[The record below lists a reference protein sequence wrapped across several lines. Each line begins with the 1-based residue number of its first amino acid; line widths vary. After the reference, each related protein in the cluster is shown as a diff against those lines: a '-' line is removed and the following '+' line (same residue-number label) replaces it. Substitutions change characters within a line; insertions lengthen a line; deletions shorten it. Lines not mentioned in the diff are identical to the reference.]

1 MHKIVVS
8 LALAS
13 FLIQVNAQ
21 ELNTEKLQ
29 LVAKDVDTKNNIITA
44 TGDVVAYSPTYY
56 LSSDKMIYDKDKEIL
71 ELFDNVLIIKDNKIQ
86 TQSNYAYV
94 DMKNDI
100 INQDP
105 VFLMDNSSNIW
116 SNSKEANKDKD
127 LITLE
132 DSILSSCDCID
143 PIWSIRSSSSDYDT
157 EAMWMNT
164 YNPRLYIKNV
174 PVFYL
179 PYFGFPTDTTRRTG
193 LLLPTM
199 GYSSSEGFL
208 YSQPIFIAPADNY
221 DIELIPQIRT
231 QRGYGSYANF
241 RYADSPDSMLNV
253 KTGYFKEFDNYRS
266 KEQLEN
272 SEHYGLD
279 IDYERKNIFAKNKEH
294 QDGVFTSIR
303 YLNDIEYITLKEEDD
318 NLWTDKK
325 VESKVNYF
333 YNTPE
338 YYGGV
343 YGKYYKEVGTE
354 KIGNT
359 DKSRQKSNKNTLQEL
374 PQVQFHSYNKELFLE
389 NLIYSIDAK
398 AQNLTRE
405 EGLSAKIYDITVPLS
420 YSMNILD
427 DYMYVGVDNR
437 TILSRYEYS
446 NNSNNNLKYEN
457 GALLQN
463 ITSFKVGADLI
474 KPYEDYIHTVSLSAS
489 YDIPENIKEDG
500 DLYGI
505 NVDKYVPSKNR
516 GSKSEFLSVFPT
528 YQDSKTINLKLNHS
542 LYDKENLKQFI
553 NHKMSQSIMYDSM
566 DEPKLQDF
574 DNYVKI
580 NHDFGSISGRVTYNM
595 EDDKI
600 VEKSID
606 NSFTYENFTFTA
618 GYHNTVSTDND
629 NNKEFNTRT
638 DLESYR
644 LSTSYKLAKDY
655 SAKFYTNYDLEK
667 KLRNRQGIGLNIDD
681 SCWNLDLLLEKEIT
695 PRSST
700 INSNSHEQTIVYA
713 VLMLKPI
720 GGIRQKYK
728 VEDSDKKQ

>member
-13 FLIQVNAQ
+13 LLIQANAE
-21 ELNTEKLQ
+21 ELNMEKLQ

-44 TGDVVAYSPTYY
+44 VGDVVAYSPTYY
-56 LSSDKMIYDKDKEIL
+56 LSSDKMVYDKDREIL

-132 DSILSSCDCID
+132 NSILSSCDCID

-241 RYADSPDSMLNV
+241 RYADSPDSMLNL
-253 KTGYFKEFDNYRS
+253 KTGYFKEFNNYRREE
-266 KEQLEN
+266 KLEN

-279 IDYERKNIFAKNKEH
+279 IDYERKNIFSTKKEH

-303 YLNDIEYITLKEEDD
+303 YLNDIEYIILKEDD
-318 NLWTDKK
+318 GNLGTDKK

-343 YGKYYKEVGTE
+343 YGKYYIDASK
-354 KIGNT
+354 
-359 DKSRQKSNKNTLQEL
+359 KSNANTLQEL

-389 NLIYSIDAK
+389 NLIYSIDTK
-398 AQNLTRE
+398 AQNFTRK
-405 EGLSAKIYDITVPLS
+405 EGLNAKIYDITVPIS
-420 YSMNILD
+420 YTKNILD
-427 DYMYVGVDNR
+427 DYMYLGVENR
-437 TILSRYEYS
+437 TILTQYDYSNSLYNNLRYEDGT
-446 NNSNNNLKYEN
+446 LI
-457 GALLQN
+457 QN
-463 ITSFKVGADLI
+463 RTSFIVGTDLI
-474 KPYEDYIHTVSLSAS
+474 KPYSDYIHTLNLNAS
-489 YDIPENIKEDG
+489 YDIPENLRKDG
-500 DLYGI
+500 DLYNI
-505 NVDKYVPSKNR
+505 TVKENQPLKYD
-516 GSKSEFLSVFPT
+516 ELSVFPT
-528 YQDSKTINLKLNHS
+528 LQEQKTIKLS
-542 LYDKENLKQFI
+542 LNQSIYDKENLKQFI
-553 NHKMSQSIMYDSM
+553 NHKMSQSILYNSV
-566 DEPKLQDF
+566 DEPKFQDL

-580 NHDFGSISGRVTYNM
+580 NHDYGSLSGKVVYNM
-595 EDDKI
+595 DDNKV
-600 VEKSID
+600 VEGSFD
-606 NSFTYENFTFTA
+606 NSLSYEDLTFSA
-618 GYHNTVSTDND
+618 GYYYSKKT
-629 NNKEFNTRT
+629 NNEFNTRD

-655 SAKFYTNYDLEK
+655 SIKYYENYDLQEK
-667 KLRNRQGIGLNIDD
+667 RRNRQGIGLNIDD

-695 PRSST
+695 PRSRYVQST
-700 INSNSHEQTIVYA
+700 RSYDSYEQTIVYA

-720 GGIRQKYK
+720 GGIRQKSI
-728 VEDSDKKQ
+728 VQNSDK

>member
-56 LSSDKMIYDKDKEIL
+56 LSSDKMVYDKDREIL

-86 TQSNYAYV
+86 TQSNYAFV

-105 VFLMDNSSNIW
+105 VFLMDNTSNIW

-127 LITLE
+127 VITLE
-132 DSILSSCDCID
+132 NSILSSCDCID

-164 YNPRLYIKNV
+164 YNPRLYVKNV

-208 YSQPIFIAPADNY
+208 YSQPIFIAPADDY

-343 YGKYYKEVGTE
+343 YGKYYIDASK
-354 KIGNT
+354 
-359 DKSRQKSNKNTLQEL
+359 KSNANTLQEL

-389 NLIYSIDAK
+389 NLIYSIDTK
-398 AQNLTRE
+398 AQNFTRK
-405 EGLSAKIYDITVPLS
+405 EGLNAKIYDITVPIS
-420 YSMNILD
+420 YTKNILD
-427 DYMYVGVDNR
+427 DYMYLGVENR
-437 TILSRYEYS
+437 TILTQYDYSNSLYNNLRYEDGT
-446 NNSNNNLKYEN
+446 LI
-457 GALLQN
+457 QN
-463 ITSFKVGADLI
+463 RTSFIVGTDLI
-474 KPYEDYIHTVSLSAS
+474 KPYSDYIHTLNLNAS
-489 YDIPENIKEDG
+489 YDIPENLRKDG
-500 DLYGI
+500 DLYNI
-505 NVDKYVPSKNR
+505 TVKENQPLKYD
-516 GSKSEFLSVFPT
+516 ELSVFPT
-528 YQDSKTINLKLNHS
+528 LQEQKTIKLS
-542 LYDKENLKQFI
+542 LNQSIYDKDNLKQFI
-553 NHKMSQSIMYDSM
+553 NHKMSQSILYNSF
-566 DEPKLQDF
+566 DEPKFQDL

-580 NHDFGSISGRVTYNM
+580 NHDYGSLSGKVVYNM
-595 EDDKI
+595 DDNKV
-600 VEKSID
+600 VEGSFD
-606 NSFTYENFTFTA
+606 NSLSYENLTFSA
-618 GYHNTVSTDND
+618 GYYYTKKT
-629 NNKEFNTRT
+629 NNEFNTRD

-655 SAKFYTNYDLEK
+655 SIKYYENYDLQEK
-667 KLRNRQGIGLNIDD
+667 TRNRQGIGLNIDD

-695 PRSST
+695 PRSRYVEST
-700 INSNSHEQTIVYA
+700 RSYDSHEQTIVYA

-720 GGIRQKYK
+720 GGIRQKSI
-728 VEDSDKKQ
+728 VQNSDK

>member
-86 TQSNYAYV
+86 TQSNYAFV

-132 DSILSSCDCID
+132 NSILSSCDCID

-164 YNPRLYIKNV
+164 YNPRLYVKNV

-208 YSQPIFIAPADNY
+208 YSQPIFIAPADDY

-343 YGKYYKEVGTE
+343 YGKYYV
-354 KIGNT
+354 
-359 DKSRQKSNKNTLQEL
+359 DASQKTNDNTLQEL
-374 PQVQFHSYNKELFLE
+374 PQIQLHSYNKELFLE
-389 NLIYSIDAK
+389 NLIYSIDTK
-398 AQNLTRE
+398 AQNFTRK
-405 EGLSAKIYDITVPLS
+405 EGLNAKIYDINVPIS
-420 YSMNILD
+420 YTKNILD
-427 DYMYVGVDNR
+427 DYMYLGVENR
-437 TILSRYEYS
+437 TILTQYDYSNSLYNNLRYEDGT
-446 NNSNNNLKYEN
+446 LI
-457 GALLQN
+457 QN
-463 ITSFKVGADLI
+463 RTSFIVGTDLL
-474 KPYEDYIHTVSLSAS
+474 KPYSDYIHTLNLNAS
-489 YDIPENIKEDG
+489 YDIPENLRKDG
-500 DLYGI
+500 DLYNI
-505 NVDKYVPSKNR
+505 TVKENQPLKYD
-516 GSKSEFLSVFPT
+516 ELSVFPT
-528 YQDSKTINLKLNHS
+528 LQEQKTIKLS
-542 LYDKENLKQFI
+542 LNQSIYDKENLKQFI
-553 NHKMSQSIMYDSM
+553 NHKMSQSILYNSL
-566 DEPKLQDF
+566 DEPKFQDL

-580 NHDFGSISGRVTYNM
+580 NHDYGSLSGKVVYNM
-595 EDDKI
+595 DDNKV
-600 VEKSID
+600 VEGSFD
-606 NSFTYENFTFTA
+606 NSLSYENLTFSA
-618 GYHNTVSTDND
+618 GYYYTKKT
-629 NNKEFNTRT
+629 NNEFNTRD

-655 SAKFYTNYDLEK
+655 SIKYYENYDLQEK
-667 KLRNRQGIGLNIDD
+667 TRNRQGIGLNIDD

-695 PRSST
+695 PRSRYVEST
-700 INSNSHEQTIVYA
+700 RSYDSHEQTIVYA

-720 GGIRQKYK
+720 GGIRQKSI
-728 VEDSDKKQ
+728 VQNSDK

>member
-86 TQSNYAYV
+86 TQSNYAFV

-105 VFLMDNSSNIW
+105 VFLMDNTSNIW

-127 LITLE
+127 VITLE
-132 DSILSSCDCID
+132 NSILSSCDCID

-164 YNPRLYIKNV
+164 YNPRLYVKNV

-208 YSQPIFIAPADNY
+208 YSQPIFIAPADDY

-318 NLWTDKK
+318 YNLGTDKK
-325 VESKVNYF
+325 IESKVNYF

-343 YGKYYKEVGTE
+343 YGKYYV
-354 KIGNT
+354 
-359 DKSRQKSNKNTLQEL
+359 DASQKTNDNTLQEL
-374 PQVQFHSYNKELFLE
+374 PQIQLHSYNKELFLE
-389 NLIYSIDAK
+389 NLIYSIDTK
-398 AQNLTRE
+398 AQNFTRK
-405 EGLSAKIYDITVPLS
+405 EGLNAKIYDINVPIS
-420 YSMNILD
+420 YIKNILD
-427 DYMYVGVDNR
+427 DYMYLGVENR
-437 TILSRYEYS
+437 TILTQYDYSNSLYNNLRYEDGT
-446 NNSNNNLKYEN
+446 LI
-457 GALLQN
+457 QN
-463 ITSFKVGADLI
+463 RTSFIVGTDLI
-474 KPYEDYIHTVSLSAS
+474 KPYSDYIHTLNLNAS
-489 YDIPENIKEDG
+489 YDIPENLRKDG
-500 DLYGI
+500 DLYNI
-505 NVDKYVPSKNR
+505 TVKENQPLKYD
-516 GSKSEFLSVFPT
+516 ELSVFPIL
-528 YQDSKTINLKLNHS
+528 QEQKTIKLS
-542 LYDKENLKQFI
+542 LNQSIYDKENLKQFI
-553 NHKMSQSIMYDSM
+553 NHKMSQSILYNSV
-566 DEPKLQDF
+566 DEPKFQDL

-580 NHDFGSISGRVTYNM
+580 NHDYGSLSGKVVYNM
-595 EDDKI
+595 DDNKV
-600 VEKSID
+600 VEGSFD
-606 NSFTYENFTFTA
+606 NSLSYENLTFSA
-618 GYHNTVSTDND
+618 GYYYTKKT
-629 NNKEFNTRT
+629 NNEFNTRD

-655 SAKFYTNYDLEK
+655 SIKYYENYDLQEK
-667 KLRNRQGIGLNIDD
+667 TRNRQGIGLNIDD

-695 PRSST
+695 PRSRYVEST
-700 INSNSHEQTIVYA
+700 RSYDSHEQTIVYA

-720 GGIRQKYK
+720 GGIRQKSIVK
-728 VEDSDKKQ
+728 DSDK

>member
-13 FLIQVNAQ
+13 LLIQANAQ
-21 ELNTEKLQ
+21 ELDMEKLQ

-44 TGDVVAYSPTYY
+44 VGDVVAYSPTYY
-56 LSSDKMIYDKDKEIL
+56 LSSDKMVYDKDREIL

-132 DSILSSCDCID
+132 NSILSSCDCID

-164 YNPRLYIKNV
+164 YNPRLYVKNV

-241 RYADSPDSMLNV
+241 RYADSPDSMLNL
-253 KTGYFKEFDNYRS
+253 KTGYFKEFNNYRREE
-266 KEQLEN
+266 KLEN

-279 IDYERKNIFAKNKEH
+279 IDYERKNIFSTKKEH

-303 YLNDIEYITLKEEDD
+303 YLNDIEYIILKEDD
-318 NLWTDKK
+318 GNLGTDKK

-343 YGKYYKEVGTE
+343 YGKYYIDASK
-354 KIGNT
+354 
-359 DKSRQKSNKNTLQEL
+359 KSNANTLQEL

-389 NLIYSIDAK
+389 NLIYSIDTK
-398 AQNLTRE
+398 AQNFTRK
-405 EGLSAKIYDITVPLS
+405 EGLNAKIYDINVPIS
-420 YSMNILD
+420 YTKNILD
-427 DYMYVGVDNR
+427 DYMYLGVENR
-437 TILSRYEYS
+437 TILTQYDYSNSLYNNLRYEDGT
-446 NNSNNNLKYEN
+446 LI
-457 GALLQN
+457 QN
-463 ITSFKVGADLI
+463 RTSFIVGTDLI
-474 KPYEDYIHTVSLSAS
+474 KPYSDYIHTLNLNAS
-489 YDIPENIKEDG
+489 YDIPENLRKDG
-500 DLYGI
+500 DLYNI
-505 NVDKYVPSKNR
+505 TVKENQPLKYD
-516 GSKSEFLSVFPT
+516 ELSVFPT
-528 YQDSKTINLKLNHS
+528 LQEQKTIKLS
-542 LYDKENLKQFI
+542 LNQSIYDKENLKQFI
-553 NHKMSQSIMYDSM
+553 NHKMSQSILYNSV
-566 DEPKLQDF
+566 DEPKFQDL

-580 NHDFGSISGRVTYNM
+580 NHDYGSLSGKVVYNM
-595 EDDKI
+595 DDNKV
-600 VEKSID
+600 VEGSFD
-606 NSFTYENFTFTA
+606 NSLSYENLTFSA
-618 GYHNTVSTDND
+618 GYYYTKKT
-629 NNKEFNTRT
+629 NNEFNTRD

-655 SAKFYTNYDLEK
+655 SIKYYENYDLQEK
-667 KLRNRQGIGLNIDD
+667 TRNRQGIGLNIDD

-695 PRSST
+695 PRSRYVQST
-700 INSNSHEQTIVYA
+700 RSYDSYEQTIVYA

-720 GGIRQKYK
+720 GGIRQKSI
-728 VEDSDKKQ
+728 VQNSDK

>member
-13 FLIQVNAQ
+13 LLIQANAE
-21 ELNTEKLQ
+21 ELNMEKLQ

-44 TGDVVAYSPTYY
+44 VGDVVAYSPTYY
-56 LSSDKMIYDKDKEIL
+56 LSSDKMVYDKDREIL

-132 DSILSSCDCID
+132 NSILSSCDCID

-199 GYSSSEGFL
+199 GYSSGEGFL

-241 RYADSPDSMLNV
+241 RYADSPDSMLNL
-253 KTGYFKEFDNYRS
+253 KTGYFKEFNNYRREE
-266 KEQLEN
+266 KLEN

-279 IDYERKNIFAKNKEH
+279 IDYERKNIFSTKKEH

-303 YLNDIEYITLKEEDD
+303 YLNDIEYIILKEDD
-318 NLWTDKK
+318 GNLGTDKK

-343 YGKYYKEVGTE
+343 YGKYYIDASK
-354 KIGNT
+354 
-359 DKSRQKSNKNTLQEL
+359 KSNANTLQEL

-389 NLIYSIDAK
+389 NLIYSIDTK
-398 AQNLTRE
+398 AQNFTRK
-405 EGLSAKIYDITVPLS
+405 EGLNAKIYDITVPIS
-420 YSMNILD
+420 YTKNILD
-427 DYMYVGVDNR
+427 DYMYLGVENR
-437 TILSRYEYS
+437 TILTQYDYSNSLYNNLRYEDGT
-446 NNSNNNLKYEN
+446 LI
-457 GALLQN
+457 QN
-463 ITSFKVGADLI
+463 RTSFIVGTDLI
-474 KPYEDYIHTVSLSAS
+474 KPYSDYIHTLNLNAS
-489 YDIPENIKEDG
+489 YDIPENLRKDG
-500 DLYGI
+500 DLYNI
-505 NVDKYVPSKNR
+505 TVKENQPLKYD
-516 GSKSEFLSVFPT
+516 ELSVFPT
-528 YQDSKTINLKLNHS
+528 LQEQKTIKLS
-542 LYDKENLKQFI
+542 LNQSIYDKENLKQFI
-553 NHKMSQSIMYDSM
+553 NHKMSQSILYNSV
-566 DEPKLQDF
+566 DEPKFQDL

-580 NHDFGSISGRVTYNM
+580 NHDYGSLSGKVVYNM
-595 EDDKI
+595 DDNKV
-600 VEKSID
+600 VEGSFD
-606 NSFTYENFTFTA
+606 NSLSYEDLTFSA
-618 GYHNTVSTDND
+618 GYYYSKKT
-629 NNKEFNTRT
+629 NNEFNTRD

-655 SAKFYTNYDLEK
+655 SIKYYENYDLQEK
-667 KLRNRQGIGLNIDD
+667 RRSRQGIGLNIDD

-695 PRSST
+695 PRSRYVQST
-700 INSNSHEQTIVYA
+700 RSYDSYEQTIVYA

-720 GGIRQKYK
+720 GGIRQKSI
-728 VEDSDKKQ
+728 VQNSDK

>member
-13 FLIQVNAQ
+13 LLIQANAQ
-21 ELNTEKLQ
+21 ELNMEKLQ

-44 TGDVVAYSPTYY
+44 VGDVVAYSPTYY
-56 LSSDKMIYDKDKEIL
+56 LSSDKMVYDKDREIL

-105 VFLMDNSSNIW
+105 VFLMDNTSNIW

-132 DSILSSCDCID
+132 NSILSSCDCID

-193 LLLPTM
+193 LLLPTI

-231 QRGYGSYANF
+231 KRGYGSYANF
-241 RYADSPDSMLNV
+241 RYADSPDSMLNL
-253 KTGYFKEFDNYRS
+253 KTGYFKEFNNYRREE
-266 KEQLEN
+266 KLEN

-279 IDYERKNIFAKNKEH
+279 IDYERKNIFSTKKEH
-294 QDGVFTSIR
+294 QDGVFTSVR
-303 YLNDIEYITLKEEDD
+303 YLNDIEYIILKEDD
-318 NLWTDKK
+318 GNLGTDKK

-343 YGKYYKEVGTE
+343 YGKYYIDASK
-354 KIGNT
+354 
-359 DKSRQKSNKNTLQEL
+359 KSNANTLQEL

-389 NLIYSIDAK
+389 NLIYSIDTK
-398 AQNLTRE
+398 AQNFTRK
-405 EGLSAKIYDITVPLS
+405 EGLNAKIYDITVPIS
-420 YSMNILD
+420 YTKNILD
-427 DYMYVGVDNR
+427 DYMYLGVENR
-437 TILSRYEYS
+437 TILTQYDYSNSLYNNLRYEDGT
-446 NNSNNNLKYEN
+446 LI
-457 GALLQN
+457 QN
-463 ITSFKVGADLI
+463 RTSFIVGTDLI
-474 KPYEDYIHTVSLSAS
+474 KPYSDYIHTLNLNAS
-489 YDIPENIKEDG
+489 YDIPENLRKDG
-500 DLYGI
+500 DLYNI
-505 NVDKYVPSKNR
+505 TVKENQPLKYD
-516 GSKSEFLSVFPT
+516 ELSVFPT
-528 YQDSKTINLKLNHS
+528 LQEQKTIKLS
-542 LYDKENLKQFI
+542 LNQSIYDKENLKQFI
-553 NHKMSQSIMYDSM
+553 NHKMSQSILYNSV
-566 DEPKLQDF
+566 DEPKFQDL

-580 NHDFGSISGRVTYNM
+580 NHDYGSLSGKVVYNM
-595 EDDKI
+595 DDNKV
-600 VEKSID
+600 VEGSFD
-606 NSFTYENFTFTA
+606 NSLSYEDLTFSA
-618 GYHNTVSTDND
+618 GYYYSKKT
-629 NNKEFNTRT
+629 NNEFNTRD

-655 SAKFYTNYDLEK
+655 SIKYYENYDLQQK
-667 KLRNRQGIGLNIDD
+667 TRNRQGIGLNIDD

-695 PRSST
+695 PRSRYVQST
-700 INSNSHEQTIVYA
+700 RSYDSYEQTIVYA

-728 VEDSDKKQ
+728 LEDSDK

>member
-13 FLIQVNAQ
+13 LLIQANAE
-21 ELNTEKLQ
+21 ELNMEKLQ

-44 TGDVVAYSPTYY
+44 VGDVVAYSPTYY
-56 LSSDKMIYDKDKEIL
+56 LSSDKMVYDKDREIL

-132 DSILSSCDCID
+132 NSILSSCDCID

-208 YSQPIFIAPADNY
+208 YSQPIFIAPADDY

-318 NLWTDKK
+318 YNLGTDKK
-325 VESKVNYF
+325 IESKVNYF

-343 YGKYYKEVGTE
+343 YGKYYIDASK
-354 KIGNT
+354 
-359 DKSRQKSNKNTLQEL
+359 KSNANTLQEL

-389 NLIYSIDAK
+389 NLIYSIDTK
-398 AQNLTRE
+398 AQNFTRK
-405 EGLSAKIYDITVPLS
+405 EGLNAKIYDITVPIS
-420 YSMNILD
+420 YTKNILD
-427 DYMYVGVDNR
+427 DYMYLGVENR
-437 TILSRYEYS
+437 TILTQYDYSNSLYNNLRYEDGT
-446 NNSNNNLKYEN
+446 LI
-457 GALLQN
+457 QN
-463 ITSFKVGADLI
+463 RTSFIVGTDLI
-474 KPYEDYIHTVSLSAS
+474 KPYSDYIHTLNLNAS
-489 YDIPENIKEDG
+489 YDIPENLRKDG
-500 DLYGI
+500 DLYNI
-505 NVDKYVPSKNR
+505 TVKENQPLKYD
-516 GSKSEFLSVFPT
+516 ELSVFPT
-528 YQDSKTINLKLNHS
+528 LQEQKTIKLS
-542 LYDKENLKQFI
+542 LNQSIYDKENLKQFI
-553 NHKMSQSIMYDSM
+553 NHKMSQSILYNSV
-566 DEPKLQDF
+566 DEPKFQDL

-580 NHDFGSISGRVTYNM
+580 NHDYGSLSGKVVYNM
-595 EDDKI
+595 DDNKV
-600 VEKSID
+600 VEGSFD
-606 NSFTYENFTFTA
+606 NSLSYEDLTFSA
-618 GYHNTVSTDND
+618 GYYYSKKT
-629 NNKEFNTRT
+629 NNEFNTRD

-655 SAKFYTNYDLEK
+655 SIKYYENYDLQEK
-667 KLRNRQGIGLNIDD
+667 TRNRQGIGLNIDD

-695 PRSST
+695 PRSRYVQST
-700 INSNSHEQTIVYA
+700 RSYDSYEQTIVYA

-720 GGIRQKYK
+720 GGIRQKSI
-728 VEDSDKKQ
+728 VQNSDK

>member
-86 TQSNYAYV
+86 TQSNYAFV

-105 VFLMDNSSNIW
+105 VFLMDNTSNIW

-127 LITLE
+127 VITLE
-132 DSILSSCDCID
+132 NSILSSCDCID

-164 YNPRLYIKNV
+164 YNPRLYVKNV

-208 YSQPIFIAPADNY
+208 YSQPIFIAPADDY

-343 YGKYYKEVGTE
+343 YGKYYV
-354 KIGNT
+354 
-359 DKSRQKSNKNTLQEL
+359 DASQKTNDNTLQEL
-374 PQVQFHSYNKELFLE
+374 PQIQLHSYNKELFLE
-389 NLIYSIDAK
+389 NLIYSIDTK
-398 AQNLTRE
+398 AQNFTRK
-405 EGLSAKIYDITVPLS
+405 EGLNAKIYDINVPIS
-420 YSMNILD
+420 YTKNILD
-427 DYMYVGVDNR
+427 DYMYLGVENR
-437 TILSRYEYS
+437 TILTQYDYSNSLYNNLRYEDGT
-446 NNSNNNLKYEN
+446 LI
-457 GALLQN
+457 QN
-463 ITSFKVGADLI
+463 RTSFIVGTDLL
-474 KPYEDYIHTVSLSAS
+474 KPYSDYIHTLNLNAS
-489 YDIPENIKEDG
+489 YDIPENLRKDG
-500 DLYGI
+500 DLYNI
-505 NVDKYVPSKNR
+505 TVKENQPLKYN
-516 GSKSEFLSVFPT
+516 ELSVFPT
-528 YQDSKTINLKLNHS
+528 LQEQKTIKLS
-542 LYDKENLKQFI
+542 LNQSIYDKDNLKQFI
-553 NHKMSQSIMYDSM
+553 NHKMSQSILYNSF
-566 DEPKLQDF
+566 DEPKFQDL

-580 NHDFGSISGRVTYNM
+580 NHDYGSLSGKVVYNM
-595 EDDKI
+595 DDNKV
-600 VEKSID
+600 VEGSFD
-606 NSFTYENFTFTA
+606 NSLSYEDLTFSA
-618 GYHNTVSTDND
+618 GYYYSKKT
-629 NNKEFNTRT
+629 NNEFNTRD

-655 SAKFYTNYDLEK
+655 SIKYYENYDLQEK
-667 KLRNRQGIGLNIDD
+667 TRNRQGIGLNIDD

-695 PRSST
+695 PRSRYVEST
-700 INSNSHEQTIVYA
+700 RSYDSHEQTIVYA

-720 GGIRQKYK
+720 GGIRQKSI
-728 VEDSDKKQ
+728 VQNSDK

>member
-13 FLIQVNAQ
+13 LLIQANAQ
-21 ELNTEKLQ
+21 ELNMEKLQ

-44 TGDVVAYSPTYY
+44 VGDVVAYSPTYY
-56 LSSDKMIYDKDKEIL
+56 LSSDKMVYDKDREIL

-132 DSILSSCDCID
+132 NSILSSCDCID

-241 RYADSPDSMLNV
+241 RYADSPDSMLNL
-253 KTGYFKEFDNYRS
+253 KTGYFKEFNNYRREE
-266 KEQLEN
+266 KLEN

-279 IDYERKNIFAKNKEH
+279 IDYERKNIFSTKKEH

-303 YLNDIEYITLKEEDD
+303 YLNDIEYIILKEDD
-318 NLWTDKK
+318 GNLGTDKK

-343 YGKYYKEVGTE
+343 YGKYYIDASK
-354 KIGNT
+354 
-359 DKSRQKSNKNTLQEL
+359 KSNANTLQEL

-389 NLIYSIDAK
+389 NLIYSIDTK
-398 AQNLTRE
+398 AQNFTRK
-405 EGLSAKIYDITVPLS
+405 EGLNAKIYDITVPIS
-420 YSMNILD
+420 YTKNILD
-427 DYMYVGVDNR
+427 DYMYLGVENR
-437 TILSRYEYS
+437 TILTQYDYSNSLYNNLRYEDGT
-446 NNSNNNLKYEN
+446 LI
-457 GALLQN
+457 QN
-463 ITSFKVGADLI
+463 RTSFIVGTDLI
-474 KPYEDYIHTVSLSAS
+474 KPYSDYIHTLNLNAS
-489 YDIPENIKEDG
+489 YDIPENLRKDG
-500 DLYGI
+500 DLYNI
-505 NVDKYVPSKNR
+505 TVKENQPLKYD
-516 GSKSEFLSVFPT
+516 ELSVFPT
-528 YQDSKTINLKLNHS
+528 LQEQKTIKLS
-542 LYDKENLKQFI
+542 LNQSIYDKENLKQFI
-553 NHKMSQSIMYDSM
+553 NHKMSQSILYNSV
-566 DEPKLQDF
+566 DEPKFQDL

-580 NHDFGSISGRVTYNM
+580 NHDYGSLSGKVVYNM
-595 EDDKI
+595 DDNKV
-600 VEKSID
+600 VEGSFD
-606 NSFTYENFTFTA
+606 NSLSYEDLTFSA
-618 GYHNTVSTDND
+618 GYYYSKKT
-629 NNKEFNTRT
+629 NNEFNTRD

-655 SAKFYTNYDLEK
+655 SIKYYENYDLQEK
-667 KLRNRQGIGLNIDD
+667 TRNRQGIGLNIDD

-695 PRSST
+695 PRSRYVQST
-700 INSNSHEQTIVYA
+700 RSYDSYEQTIVYA

-720 GGIRQKYK
+720 GGIRQKSI
-728 VEDSDKKQ
+728 VQNSDK

>member
-13 FLIQVNAQ
+13 LLIQANAQ
-21 ELNTEKLQ
+21 ELNMEKLQ

-44 TGDVVAYSPTYY
+44 VGDVVAYSPTYY
-56 LSSDKMIYDKDKEIL
+56 LSSDKMVYDKDKEIL

-132 DSILSSCDCID
+132 NSILSSCDCID

-241 RYADSPDSMLNV
+241 RYADSPDSMLNL
-253 KTGYFKEFDNYRS
+253 KTGYFKEFNNYRREE
-266 KEQLEN
+266 KLEN

-279 IDYERKNIFAKNKEH
+279 IDYERKNIFSTKKEH

-303 YLNDIEYITLKEEDD
+303 YLNDIEYIILKEDD
-318 NLWTDKK
+318 GNLGTDKK

-343 YGKYYKEVGTE
+343 YGKYY
-354 KIGNT
+354 I
-359 DKSRQKSNKNTLQEL
+359 DASQKTNDNTLQEL
-374 PQVQFHSYNKELFLE
+374 PQIQFHSYNKELFLE
-389 NLIYSIDAK
+389 NLIYSIDTK
-398 AQNLTRE
+398 AQNFTRK
-405 EGLSAKIYDITVPLS
+405 EGLNAKIYDITVPIS
-420 YSMNILD
+420 YTKNILD
-427 DYMYVGVDNR
+427 DYMYLGVENR
-437 TILSRYEYS
+437 TILTQYDYSNSLYNNLRYEDGT
-446 NNSNNNLKYEN
+446 LI
-457 GALLQN
+457 QN
-463 ITSFKVGADLI
+463 RTSFIVGTDLI
-474 KPYEDYIHTVSLSAS
+474 KPYSDYIHTLNLNAS
-489 YDIPENIKEDG
+489 YDIPENLRKDG
-500 DLYGI
+500 DLYNI
-505 NVDKYVPSKNR
+505 TVKENQPLKYD
-516 GSKSEFLSVFPT
+516 ELSVFPT
-528 YQDSKTINLKLNHS
+528 LQEQKTIKLS
-542 LYDKENLKQFI
+542 LNQSIYDKENLKQFI
-553 NHKMSQSIMYDSM
+553 NHKMSQSILYNSV
-566 DEPKLQDF
+566 DEPKFQDL

-580 NHDFGSISGRVTYNM
+580 NHDYGSLSGKVVYNM
-595 EDDKI
+595 DDNKV
-600 VEKSID
+600 VEGSFD
-606 NSFTYENFTFTA
+606 NSLSYEDLTFSA
-618 GYHNTVSTDND
+618 GYYYSKKT
-629 NNKEFNTRT
+629 NNEFNTRD

-655 SAKFYTNYDLEK
+655 SIKYYENYDLQEK
-667 KLRNRQGIGLNIDD
+667 TRNRQGIGLNIDD

-695 PRSST
+695 PRSRYVQST
-700 INSNSHEQTIVYA
+700 RSYDSYEQTIVYA

-720 GGIRQKYK
+720 GGIRQKSI
-728 VEDSDKKQ
+728 VQNSDK

>member
-13 FLIQVNAQ
+13 LLIQANAQ
-21 ELNTEKLQ
+21 ELNMEKLQ

-44 TGDVVAYSPTYY
+44 VGDVVAYSPTYY
-56 LSSDKMIYDKDKEIL
+56 LSSDKMVYDKDREIL

-132 DSILSSCDCID
+132 NSILSSCDCID

-241 RYADSPDSMLNV
+241 RYADSPDSMLNL
-253 KTGYFKEFDNYRS
+253 KTGYFKEFNNYRREE
-266 KEQLEN
+266 KLEN

-279 IDYERKNIFAKNKEH
+279 IDYERKNIFSTKKEH

-303 YLNDIEYITLKEEDD
+303 YLNDIEYIILKEDD
-318 NLWTDKK
+318 GNLGTDKK

-343 YGKYYKEVGTE
+343 YGKYYIDASKKT
-354 KIGNT
+354 N
-359 DKSRQKSNKNTLQEL
+359 DNTLQEL

-389 NLIYSIDAK
+389 NLIYSIDTK
-398 AQNLTRE
+398 AQNFTRK
-405 EGLSAKIYDITVPLS
+405 EGLNAKIYDITVPIS
-420 YSMNILD
+420 YTKNILD
-427 DYMYVGVDNR
+427 DYMYLGVENR
-437 TILSRYEYS
+437 TILTQYDYSNSLYNNLRYEDGT
-446 NNSNNNLKYEN
+446 LI
-457 GALLQN
+457 QN
-463 ITSFKVGADLI
+463 RTSFIVGTDLI
-474 KPYEDYIHTVSLSAS
+474 KPYSDYIHTLNLNAS
-489 YDIPENIKEDG
+489 YDIPENLRKDG
-500 DLYGI
+500 DLYNI
-505 NVDKYVPSKNR
+505 TVKENQPLKYD
-516 GSKSEFLSVFPT
+516 ELSVFPT
-528 YQDSKTINLKLNHS
+528 LQEQKTIKLS
-542 LYDKENLKQFI
+542 LNQSIYDKENLKQFI
-553 NHKMSQSIMYDSM
+553 NHKMSQSILYNSV
-566 DEPKLQDF
+566 DEPKFQDL

-580 NHDFGSISGRVTYNM
+580 NHDYGSLSGKVVYNM
-595 EDDKI
+595 DDNKV
-600 VEKSID
+600 VEGSFD
-606 NSFTYENFTFTA
+606 NSLSYEDLTFSA
-618 GYHNTVSTDND
+618 GYYYSKKT
-629 NNKEFNTRT
+629 NNEFNTRD

-655 SAKFYTNYDLEK
+655 SIKYYENYDLQEK
-667 KLRNRQGIGLNIDD
+667 TRNRQGIGLNIDD

-695 PRSST
+695 PRSRYVQST
-700 INSNSHEQTIVYA
+700 RSYDSYEQTIVYA

-720 GGIRQKYK
+720 GGIRQKSI
-728 VEDSDKKQ
+728 VQNSDK

>member
-13 FLIQVNAQ
+13 LLIQANAE
-21 ELNTEKLQ
+21 ELNMEKLQ

-44 TGDVVAYSPTYY
+44 VGDVVAYSPTYY
-56 LSSDKMIYDKDKEIL
+56 LSSDKMVYDKDREIL

-132 DSILSSCDCID
+132 NSILSSCDCID

-241 RYADSPDSMLNV
+241 RYADSPDSMLNL
-253 KTGYFKEFDNYRS
+253 KTGYFKEFNNYRREE
-266 KEQLEN
+266 KLEN

-279 IDYERKNIFAKNKEH
+279 IDYERKNIFSTKKEH
-294 QDGVFTSIR
+294 QDGVFTSVR
-303 YLNDIEYITLKEEDD
+303 YLNDIEYIILKEDD
-318 NLWTDKK
+318 GNLGTDKK

-343 YGKYYKEVGTE
+343 YGKYYIDASK
-354 KIGNT
+354 
-359 DKSRQKSNKNTLQEL
+359 KSNANTLQEL

-389 NLIYSIDAK
+389 NLIYSIDTK
-398 AQNLTRE
+398 AQNFTRK
-405 EGLSAKIYDITVPLS
+405 EGLNAKIYDITVPIS
-420 YSMNILD
+420 YTKNILD
-427 DYMYVGVDNR
+427 DYMYLGVENR
-437 TILSRYEYS
+437 TILTQYDYSNSLYNNLRYEDGT
-446 NNSNNNLKYEN
+446 LI
-457 GALLQN
+457 QN
-463 ITSFKVGADLI
+463 RTSFIVGTDLL
-474 KPYEDYIHTVSLSAS
+474 KPYSDYIHTLNLNAS
-489 YDIPENIKEDG
+489 YDIPENLRKDG
-500 DLYGI
+500 DLYNI
-505 NVDKYVPSKNR
+505 TVKENQPLKYD
-516 GSKSEFLSVFPT
+516 ELSVFPT
-528 YQDSKTINLKLNHS
+528 LQEQKTIKLS
-542 LYDKENLKQFI
+542 LNQSIYDKENLKQFI
-553 NHKMSQSIMYDSM
+553 NHKMSQSILYNSV
-566 DEPKLQDF
+566 DEPKFQDL

-580 NHDFGSISGRVTYNM
+580 NHDYGSLSGKVVYNM
-595 EDDKI
+595 DDNKV
-600 VEKSID
+600 VEGSFD
-606 NSFTYENFTFTA
+606 NSLSYEDLTFSA
-618 GYHNTVSTDND
+618 GYYYSKKT
-629 NNKEFNTRT
+629 NNEFNTRD

-655 SAKFYTNYDLEK
+655 SIKYYENYDLQQK
-667 KLRNRQGIGLNIDD
+667 TRNRQGIGLNIDD

-695 PRSST
+695 PRSRYVQST
-700 INSNSHEQTIVYA
+700 RSYDSYEQTIVYA

-720 GGIRQKYK
+720 GGIRQKSI
-728 VEDSDKKQ
+728 VQNSDK

>member
-86 TQSNYAYV
+86 TQSNYAFV

-105 VFLMDNSSNIW
+105 VFLMDNTSNIW

-127 LITLE
+127 VITLE
-132 DSILSSCDCID
+132 NSILSSCDCID

-164 YNPRLYIKNV
+164 YNPRLYVKNV

-208 YSQPIFIAPADNY
+208 YSQPIFIAPADDY

-343 YGKYYKEVGTE
+343 YGKYY
-354 KIGNT
+354 I
-359 DKSRQKSNKNTLQEL
+359 DASQKTNDNTLQEL
-374 PQVQFHSYNKELFLE
+374 PQIQLHSYNKELFLE
-389 NLIYSIDAK
+389 NLIYSIDTK
-398 AQNLTRE
+398 AQNFTRK
-405 EGLSAKIYDITVPLS
+405 EGLNAKIYDINVPIS
-420 YSMNILD
+420 YTKNILD
-427 DYMYVGVDNR
+427 DYMYVGVENR
-437 TILSRYEYS
+437 TILTQYDYSNSLYNNLRYEDGT
-446 NNSNNNLKYEN
+446 LI
-457 GALLQN
+457 QN
-463 ITSFKVGADLI
+463 RTSFIVGTDLL
-474 KPYEDYIHTVSLSAS
+474 KPYSDYIHTLNLNAS
-489 YDIPENIKEDG
+489 YDIPENLRKDG
-500 DLYGI
+500 DLYNI
-505 NVDKYVPSKNR
+505 TVKENQPLKYN
-516 GSKSEFLSVFPT
+516 ELSVFPT
-528 YQDSKTINLKLNHS
+528 LQEQKTIKLS
-542 LYDKENLKQFI
+542 LNQSIYDKDNLKQFI
-553 NHKMSQSIMYDSM
+553 NHKMSQSILYNSF
-566 DEPKLQDF
+566 DEPKFQDL

-580 NHDFGSISGRVTYNM
+580 NHDYGSLSGKVVYNM
-595 EDDKI
+595 DDNKV
-600 VEKSID
+600 VEGSFD
-606 NSFTYENFTFTA
+606 NSLSYENLTFSA
-618 GYHNTVSTDND
+618 GYYYTKKT
-629 NNKEFNTRT
+629 NNEFNTRD

-655 SAKFYTNYDLEK
+655 SIKYYENYDLQEK
-667 KLRNRQGIGLNIDD
+667 TRNRQGIGLNIDD

-695 PRSST
+695 PRSRYVEST
-700 INSNSHEQTIVYA
+700 RSYDSHEQTIVYA

-720 GGIRQKYK
+720 GGIRQKSIVK
-728 VEDSDKKQ
+728 DSDK

>member
-13 FLIQVNAQ
+13 LLIQANAE
-21 ELNTEKLQ
+21 ELNMEKLQ

-44 TGDVVAYSPTYY
+44 VGDVVAYSPTYY
-56 LSSDKMIYDKDKEIL
+56 LSSDKMVYDKDREIL

-132 DSILSSCDCID
+132 NSILSSCDCID

-241 RYADSPDSMLNV
+241 RYADSPDSMLNL
-253 KTGYFKEFDNYRS
+253 KTGYFKEFNNYR
-266 KEQLEN
+266 KEEKLEN

-279 IDYERKNIFAKNKEH
+279 IDYERKNIFSTKKEH

-303 YLNDIEYITLKEEDD
+303 YLNDIEYIILKEDD
-318 NLWTDKK
+318 GNLGTDKK

-343 YGKYYKEVGTE
+343 YGKYYIDASK
-354 KIGNT
+354 
-359 DKSRQKSNKNTLQEL
+359 KSNANTLQEL

-389 NLIYSIDAK
+389 NLIYSIDTK
-398 AQNLTRE
+398 AQNFTRK
-405 EGLSAKIYDITVPLS
+405 EGLNAKIYDITVPIS
-420 YSMNILD
+420 YTKNILD
-427 DYMYVGVDNR
+427 DYMYLGVENR
-437 TILSRYEYS
+437 TILTQYDYSNSLYNNLRYEDGT
-446 NNSNNNLKYEN
+446 LI
-457 GALLQN
+457 QN
-463 ITSFKVGADLI
+463 RTSFIVGTDLI
-474 KPYEDYIHTVSLSAS
+474 KPYSDYIHTLNLNAS
-489 YDIPENIKEDG
+489 YDIPENLRKDG
-500 DLYGI
+500 DLYNI
-505 NVDKYVPSKNR
+505 TVKENQPLKYD
-516 GSKSEFLSVFPT
+516 ELSVFPT
-528 YQDSKTINLKLNHS
+528 LQEQKTIKLS
-542 LYDKENLKQFI
+542 LNQSIYDKENLKQFI
-553 NHKMSQSIMYDSM
+553 NHKMSQSILYNSV
-566 DEPKLQDF
+566 DEPKFQDL

-580 NHDFGSISGRVTYNM
+580 NHDYGSLSGKVVYNM
-595 EDDKI
+595 DDNKV
-600 VEKSID
+600 VEGSFD
-606 NSFTYENFTFTA
+606 NSLSYEDLTFSA
-618 GYHNTVSTDND
+618 GYYYSKKT
-629 NNKEFNTRT
+629 NNEFNTRD

-655 SAKFYTNYDLEK
+655 SIKYYENYDLQEK
-667 KLRNRQGIGLNIDD
+667 TRNRQGIGLNIDD

-695 PRSST
+695 PRSRYVEST
-700 INSNSHEQTIVYA
+700 RSYDSHEQTIVYA

-720 GGIRQKYK
+720 GGIRQKSI
-728 VEDSDKKQ
+728 VQNSDK

>member
-13 FLIQVNAQ
+13 LLIQANAQ
-21 ELNTEKLQ
+21 ELDMEKLQ

-44 TGDVVAYSPTYY
+44 VGDVVAYSPTYY
-56 LSSDKMIYDKDKEIL
+56 LSSDKMVYDKDREIL

-132 DSILSSCDCID
+132 NSILSSCDCID

-193 LLLPTM
+193 LLLPTI

-241 RYADSPDSMLNV
+241 RYADSPDSMLNL
-253 KTGYFKEFDNYRS
+253 KTGYFKEFNNYRREE
-266 KEQLEN
+266 KLEN

-279 IDYERKNIFAKNKEH
+279 IDYERKNIFSTKKEH

-303 YLNDIEYITLKEEDD
+303 YLNDIEYIILKEDD
-318 NLWTDKK
+318 GNLGTDKK

-343 YGKYYKEVGTE
+343 YGKYYIDASK
-354 KIGNT
+354 
-359 DKSRQKSNKNTLQEL
+359 KSNANTLQEL

-389 NLIYSIDAK
+389 NLIYSIDTK
-398 AQNLTRE
+398 AQNFTRK
-405 EGLSAKIYDITVPLS
+405 EGLNAKIYDITVPIS
-420 YSMNILD
+420 YTKNILD
-427 DYMYVGVDNR
+427 DYMYLGVENR
-437 TILSRYEYS
+437 TILTQYDYSNSLYNNLRYEDGT
-446 NNSNNNLKYEN
+446 LI
-457 GALLQN
+457 QN
-463 ITSFKVGADLI
+463 RTSFIVGTDLI
-474 KPYEDYIHTVSLSAS
+474 KPYSDYIHTLNLNAS
-489 YDIPENIKEDG
+489 YDIPENLRKDG
-500 DLYGI
+500 DLYNI
-505 NVDKYVPSKNR
+505 TVKENQPLKYD
-516 GSKSEFLSVFPT
+516 ELSVFPT
-528 YQDSKTINLKLNHS
+528 LQEQKTIKLS
-542 LYDKENLKQFI
+542 LNQSIYDKENLKQFI
-553 NHKMSQSIMYDSM
+553 NHKMSQSILYNSV
-566 DEPKLQDF
+566 DEPKFQDL

-580 NHDFGSISGRVTYNM
+580 NHDYGSLSGKVVYNM
-595 EDDKI
+595 DDNKV
-600 VEKSID
+600 VEGSFD
-606 NSFTYENFTFTA
+606 NSLSYEDLTFSA
-618 GYHNTVSTDND
+618 GYYYSKKT
-629 NNKEFNTRT
+629 NNEFNTRD

-655 SAKFYTNYDLEK
+655 SIKYYENYDLQEK
-667 KLRNRQGIGLNIDD
+667 TRNRQGIGLNIDD

-695 PRSST
+695 PRSRYVQST
-700 INSNSHEQTIVYA
+700 RSYDSYEQTIVYA

-720 GGIRQKYK
+720 GGIRQKSI
-728 VEDSDKKQ
+728 VQNSDK

>member
-86 TQSNYAYV
+86 TQSNYAFV

-105 VFLMDNSSNIW
+105 VFLMDNTSNIW

-127 LITLE
+127 VITLE
-132 DSILSSCDCID
+132 NSILSSCDCID

-164 YNPRLYIKNV
+164 YNPRLYVKNV

-208 YSQPIFIAPADNY
+208 YSQPIFIAPADDY

-343 YGKYYKEVGTE
+343 YGKYYV
-354 KIGNT
+354 
-359 DKSRQKSNKNTLQEL
+359 DASQKTNDNTLQEL
-374 PQVQFHSYNKELFLE
+374 PQIQLHSYNKELFLE
-389 NLIYSIDAK
+389 NLIYSIDTK
-398 AQNLTRE
+398 AQNFTRK
-405 EGLSAKIYDITVPLS
+405 EGLNAKIYDITVPIS
-420 YSMNILD
+420 YTKNILD
-427 DYMYVGVDNR
+427 DYMYLGVENR
-437 TILSRYEYS
+437 TILTQYDYSNSLYNNLRYEDGT
-446 NNSNNNLKYEN
+446 LI
-457 GALLQN
+457 QN
-463 ITSFKVGADLI
+463 RTSFIVGTDLI
-474 KPYEDYIHTVSLSAS
+474 KPYSDYIHTLNLNAS
-489 YDIPENIKEDG
+489 YDIPENLRKDG
-500 DLYGI
+500 DLYNI
-505 NVDKYVPSKNR
+505 TVKENQPLKYD
-516 GSKSEFLSVFPT
+516 ELSVFPT
-528 YQDSKTINLKLNHS
+528 LQEQKTIKLS
-542 LYDKENLKQFI
+542 LNQSIYDKENLKQFI
-553 NHKMSQSIMYDSM
+553 NHKMSQSILYNSV
-566 DEPKLQDF
+566 DEPKFQDL

-580 NHDFGSISGRVTYNM
+580 NHDYGSLSGKVVYNM
-595 EDDKI
+595 DDNKV
-600 VEKSID
+600 VEGSFD
-606 NSFTYENFTFTA
+606 NSLSYEDLTFSA
-618 GYHNTVSTDND
+618 GYYYSKKT
-629 NNKEFNTRT
+629 NNEFNTRD

-655 SAKFYTNYDLEK
+655 SIKYYENYDLQEK
-667 KLRNRQGIGLNIDD
+667 TRNRQGIGLNIDD

-695 PRSST
+695 PRSRYVEST
-700 INSNSHEQTIVYA
+700 RSYDSHEQTIVYA

-720 GGIRQKYK
+720 GGIRQKSI
-728 VEDSDKKQ
+728 VQNSDK

>member
-13 FLIQVNAQ
+13 LLIQANAE
-21 ELNTEKLQ
+21 ELNMEKLQ

-44 TGDVVAYSPTYY
+44 VGDVVAYSPTYY
-56 LSSDKMIYDKDKEIL
+56 LSSDKMVYDKDREIL

-132 DSILSSCDCID
+132 NSILSSCDCID

-241 RYADSPDSMLNV
+241 RYADSPDSMLNL
-253 KTGYFKEFDNYRS
+253 KTGYFKEFNNYRREE
-266 KEQLEN
+266 KLEN

-279 IDYERKNIFAKNKEH
+279 IDYERKNIFSTKKEH
-294 QDGVFTSIR
+294 QDGVFTSVR
-303 YLNDIEYITLKEEDD
+303 YLNDIEYIILKEDD
-318 NLWTDKK
+318 GNLGTDKK

-343 YGKYYKEVGTE
+343 YGKYYIDASK
-354 KIGNT
+354 
-359 DKSRQKSNKNTLQEL
+359 KSNANTLQEL

-389 NLIYSIDAK
+389 NLIYSIDTK
-398 AQNLTRE
+398 AQNFTRK
-405 EGLSAKIYDITVPLS
+405 EGLNAKIYDITVPIS
-420 YSMNILD
+420 YTKNILD
-427 DYMYVGVDNR
+427 DYMYLGVENR
-437 TILSRYEYS
+437 TILTQYDYSNSLYNNLRYEDGT
-446 NNSNNNLKYEN
+446 LI
-457 GALLQN
+457 QN
-463 ITSFKVGADLI
+463 RTSFIVGTDLL
-474 KPYEDYIHTVSLSAS
+474 KPYSDYIHTLNLNAS
-489 YDIPENIKEDG
+489 YDIPENLRKDG
-500 DLYGI
+500 DLYNI
-505 NVDKYVPSKNR
+505 TVKENQPLKYD
-516 GSKSEFLSVFPT
+516 ELSVFPT
-528 YQDSKTINLKLNHS
+528 LQEQKTIKLS
-542 LYDKENLKQFI
+542 LNQSIYDKENLKQFI
-553 NHKMSQSIMYDSM
+553 NHKMSQSILYNSVD
-566 DEPKLQDF
+566 DPKFQDL

-580 NHDFGSISGRVTYNM
+580 NHDYGSLSGKVVYNM
-595 EDDKI
+595 DDNKV
-600 VEKSID
+600 VEGSFD
-606 NSFTYENFTFTA
+606 NSLSYEDLTFSA
-618 GYHNTVSTDND
+618 GYYYSKKT
-629 NNKEFNTRT
+629 NNEFNTRD

-655 SAKFYTNYDLEK
+655 SIKYYENYDLQEK
-667 KLRNRQGIGLNIDD
+667 RRNRQGIGLNIDD

-695 PRSST
+695 PRSRYVQST
-700 INSNSHEQTIVYA
+700 RSYDSYEQTIVYA

-720 GGIRQKYK
+720 GGIRQKSI
-728 VEDSDKKQ
+728 VQNSDK

>member
-13 FLIQVNAQ
+13 LLIQANAQ
-21 ELNTEKLQ
+21 ELNMEKLQ

-44 TGDVVAYSPTYY
+44 VGDVVAYSPTYY
-56 LSSDKMIYDKDKEIL
+56 LSSDKMVYDKDREIL

-193 LLLPTM
+193 LLLPTI

-241 RYADSPDSMLNV
+241 RYADSPDSMLNL
-253 KTGYFKEFDNYRS
+253 KTGYFKEFNNYRREE
-266 KEQLEN
+266 KLEN

-279 IDYERKNIFAKNKEH
+279 IDYERKNIFSTKKEH

-303 YLNDIEYITLKEEDD
+303 YLNDIEYIILKEDD
-318 NLWTDKK
+318 GNLGTDKK

-343 YGKYYKEVGTE
+343 YGKYYIDASK
-354 KIGNT
+354 
-359 DKSRQKSNKNTLQEL
+359 KSNANTLQEL

-389 NLIYSIDAK
+389 NLIYSIDTK
-398 AQNLTRE
+398 AQNFTRK
-405 EGLSAKIYDITVPLS
+405 EGLNAKIYDITVPIS
-420 YSMNILD
+420 YTKNILD
-427 DYMYVGVDNR
+427 DYMYLGVENR
-437 TILSRYEYS
+437 TILTQYDYSNSLYNNLRYEDGT
-446 NNSNNNLKYEN
+446 LI
-457 GALLQN
+457 QN
-463 ITSFKVGADLI
+463 RTSFIVGTDLI
-474 KPYEDYIHTVSLSAS
+474 KPYSDYIHTLNLNAS
-489 YDIPENIKEDG
+489 YDIPENLRKDG
-500 DLYGI
+500 DLYNI
-505 NVDKYVPSKNR
+505 TVKENQPLKYD
-516 GSKSEFLSVFPT
+516 ELSVFPT
-528 YQDSKTINLKLNHS
+528 LQEQKTIKLS
-542 LYDKENLKQFI
+542 LNQSIYDKENLKQFI
-553 NHKMSQSIMYDSM
+553 NHKMSQSILYNSV

-580 NHDFGSISGRVTYNM
+580 NHDYGSLSGKVVYNM
-595 EDDKI
+595 DDNKV
-600 VEKSID
+600 VEGSFD
-606 NSFTYENFTFTA
+606 NSLSYEDLTFSA
-618 GYHNTVSTDND
+618 GYYYSKKT
-629 NNKEFNTRT
+629 NNEFNTRD

-655 SAKFYTNYDLEK
+655 SIKYYENYDLQQK
-667 KLRNRQGIGLNIDD
+667 TRNRQGIGLNIDD

-695 PRSST
+695 PRSRYVQST
-700 INSNSHEQTIVYA
+700 RSYDSYEQTIVYA

-720 GGIRQKYK
+720 GGIRQKSI
-728 VEDSDKKQ
+728 VQNSDK

>member
-86 TQSNYAYV
+86 TQSNYAFV

-105 VFLMDNSSNIW
+105 VFLMDNTSNIW

-127 LITLE
+127 VITLE
-132 DSILSSCDCID
+132 NSILSSCDCID

-164 YNPRLYIKNV
+164 YNPRLYVKNV

-208 YSQPIFIAPADNY
+208 YSQPIFIAPADDY

-303 YLNDIEYITLKEEDD
+303 YLNDIEYITLKEQDD
-318 NLWTDKK
+318 NLGTDKK

-343 YGKYYKEVGTE
+343 YGKYYV
-354 KIGNT
+354 
-359 DKSRQKSNKNTLQEL
+359 DASQKTNDNTLQEL
-374 PQVQFHSYNKELFLE
+374 PQIQLHSYNKELFLE
-389 NLIYSIDAK
+389 NLIYSIDTK
-398 AQNLTRE
+398 AQNFTRK
-405 EGLSAKIYDITVPLS
+405 EGLNAKIYDITVPIS
-420 YSMNILD
+420 YTKNILD
-427 DYMYVGVDNR
+427 DYMYLGVENR
-437 TILSRYEYS
+437 TILTQYDYSNSLYNNLRYEDGT
-446 NNSNNNLKYEN
+446 LI
-457 GALLQN
+457 QN
-463 ITSFKVGADLI
+463 RTSFIVGTDLL
-474 KPYEDYIHTVSLSAS
+474 KPYSDYIHTLNLNAS
-489 YDIPENIKEDG
+489 YDIPENLRKDG
-500 DLYGI
+500 DLYNI
-505 NVDKYVPSKNR
+505 TVKENQPLKYN
-516 GSKSEFLSVFPT
+516 ELSVFPT
-528 YQDSKTINLKLNHS
+528 LQEQKTIKLS
-542 LYDKENLKQFI
+542 LNQSIYDKDNLKQFI
-553 NHKMSQSIMYDSM
+553 NHKMSQSILYNSF
-566 DEPKLQDF
+566 DEPKFQDL

-580 NHDFGSISGRVTYNM
+580 NHDYGSLSGKVVYNM
-595 EDDKI
+595 DDNKV
-600 VEKSID
+600 VEGSFD
-606 NSFTYENFTFTA
+606 NSLSYENLTFSA
-618 GYHNTVSTDND
+618 GYYYTKKT
-629 NNKEFNTRT
+629 NNEFNTRD

-655 SAKFYTNYDLEK
+655 SIKYYENYDLQEK
-667 KLRNRQGIGLNIDD
+667 TRNRQGIGLNIDD

-695 PRSST
+695 PRSRYVEST
-700 INSNSHEQTIVYA
+700 RSYDSHEQTIVYA

-720 GGIRQKYK
+720 GGIRQKSI
-728 VEDSDKKQ
+728 VQNSDK

>member
-13 FLIQVNAQ
+13 LLIQANAQ
-21 ELNTEKLQ
+21 ELNMEKLQ

-44 TGDVVAYSPTYY
+44 VGDVVAYSPTYY
-56 LSSDKMIYDKDKEIL
+56 LSSDKMVYDKDREIL

-132 DSILSSCDCID
+132 NSILSSCDCID

-241 RYADSPDSMLNV
+241 RYADSPDSMLNL
-253 KTGYFKEFDNYRS
+253 KTGYFKEFNNYRREE
-266 KEQLEN
+266 KLEN

-279 IDYERKNIFAKNKEH
+279 IDYERKNIFSTKKEH

-303 YLNDIEYITLKEEDD
+303 YLNDIEYIILKEDD
-318 NLWTDKK
+318 GNLGTDKK

-343 YGKYYKEVGTE
+343 YGKYYIDASK
-354 KIGNT
+354 
-359 DKSRQKSNKNTLQEL
+359 KSNANTLQEL

-389 NLIYSIDAK
+389 NLIYSIDTK
-398 AQNLTRE
+398 AQNFTRK
-405 EGLSAKIYDITVPLS
+405 EGLNAKIYDITVPIS
-420 YSMNILD
+420 YTKNILD
-427 DYMYVGVDNR
+427 DYMYLGVENR
-437 TILSRYEYS
+437 TILTQYDYSNSLYNNLRYEDGT
-446 NNSNNNLKYEN
+446 LI
-457 GALLQN
+457 QN
-463 ITSFKVGADLI
+463 RTSFIVGTDLI
-474 KPYEDYIHTVSLSAS
+474 KPYSDYIHTLNLNAS
-489 YDIPENIKEDG
+489 YDIPENLRKDG
-500 DLYGI
+500 DLYNI
-505 NVDKYVPSKNR
+505 TVKENQPLKYD
-516 GSKSEFLSVFPT
+516 ELSVFPT
-528 YQDSKTINLKLNHS
+528 LQEQKTIKLS
-542 LYDKENLKQFI
+542 LNQSIYDKDNLKQFI
-553 NHKMSQSIMYDSM
+553 NHKMSQSILYNSF
-566 DEPKLQDF
+566 DEPKFQDL
-574 DNYVKI
+574 DNYIKI
-580 NHDFGSISGRVTYNM
+580 NHDYGSLSGKVVYNM
-595 EDDKI
+595 DDNKV
-600 VEKSID
+600 VEGSFD
-606 NSFTYENFTFTA
+606 NSLSYEDLTFSA
-618 GYHNTVSTDND
+618 GYYYSKKT
-629 NNKEFNTRT
+629 NNEFNTRD

-655 SAKFYTNYDLEK
+655 SIKYYENYDLQEK
-667 KLRNRQGIGLNIDD
+667 RRNRQGIGLNIDD

-695 PRSST
+695 PRSRYVQST
-700 INSNSHEQTIVYA
+700 RSYDSYEQTIVYA

-720 GGIRQKYK
+720 GGIRQKSI
-728 VEDSDKKQ
+728 VQNSDK

>member
-13 FLIQVNAQ
+13 LLIQANAQ
-21 ELNTEKLQ
+21 ELNMEKLQ

-44 TGDVVAYSPTYY
+44 VGNVVAYSPTYY
-56 LSSDKMIYDKDKEIL
+56 LSSDKMVYDKDREIL

-132 DSILSSCDCID
+132 NSILSSCDCID

-241 RYADSPDSMLNV
+241 RYADSPDSMLNL
-253 KTGYFKEFDNYRS
+253 KTGYFKEFNNYRREE
-266 KEQLEN
+266 KLEN

-279 IDYERKNIFAKNKEH
+279 IDYERKNIFSTKKEH
-294 QDGVFTSIR
+294 QDGVFTSVR
-303 YLNDIEYITLKEEDD
+303 YLNDIEYIILKEDD
-318 NLWTDKK
+318 GNLGTDKK

-343 YGKYYKEVGTE
+343 YGKYYIDASKKT
-354 KIGNT
+354 N
-359 DKSRQKSNKNTLQEL
+359 DNTLQEL

-389 NLIYSIDAK
+389 NLIYSIDTK
-398 AQNLTRE
+398 AQNFTRK
-405 EGLSAKIYDITVPLS
+405 EGLNAKIYDITVPIS
-420 YSMNILD
+420 YTKNILD
-427 DYMYVGVDNR
+427 DYMYLGVENR
-437 TILSRYEYS
+437 TILTQYDYSNSLYNNLRYEDGT
-446 NNSNNNLKYEN
+446 LI
-457 GALLQN
+457 QN
-463 ITSFKVGADLI
+463 RTSFIVGTDLI
-474 KPYEDYIHTVSLSAS
+474 KPYSDYIHTLNLNAS
-489 YDIPENIKEDG
+489 YDIPENLRKDG
-500 DLYGI
+500 DLYNI
-505 NVDKYVPSKNR
+505 TVKENQPLKYD
-516 GSKSEFLSVFPT
+516 ELSVFPT
-528 YQDSKTINLKLNHS
+528 LQEQKTIKLS
-542 LYDKENLKQFI
+542 LNQSIYDKENLKQFI
-553 NHKMSQSIMYDSM
+553 NHKMSQSILYNSV
-566 DEPKLQDF
+566 DEPKFQDL

-580 NHDFGSISGRVTYNM
+580 NHDYGSLSGKVVYNM
-595 EDDKI
+595 DDNKV
-600 VEKSID
+600 VEGSFD
-606 NSFTYENFTFTA
+606 NSLSYEDLTFSA
-618 GYHNTVSTDND
+618 GYYYSKKT
-629 NNKEFNTRT
+629 NNEFNTRD

-655 SAKFYTNYDLEK
+655 SIKYYENYDLQEK
-667 KLRNRQGIGLNIDD
+667 RRNRQGIGLNIDD

-695 PRSST
+695 PRSRYVQST
-700 INSNSHEQTIVYA
+700 RSYDSYEQTIVYA

-720 GGIRQKYK
+720 GGIRQKSI
-728 VEDSDKKQ
+728 VQNSDK

>member
-132 DSILSSCDCID
+132 NSILSSCDCID

-241 RYADSPDSMLNV
+241 RYADSPDSMLNL
-253 KTGYFKEFDNYRS
+253 KTGYFKEFNNYRREE
-266 KEQLEN
+266 KLEN

-279 IDYERKNIFAKNKEH
+279 IDYERKNIFSTKKEH
-294 QDGVFTSIR
+294 QDGVFTSVR
-303 YLNDIEYITLKEEDD
+303 YLNDIEYIILKEDD
-318 NLWTDKK
+318 GNLGTDKK

-343 YGKYYKEVGTE
+343 YGKYYIDASK
-354 KIGNT
+354 
-359 DKSRQKSNKNTLQEL
+359 KSNANTLQEL

-389 NLIYSIDAK
+389 NLIYSIDTK
-398 AQNLTRE
+398 AQNFTRK
-405 EGLSAKIYDITVPLS
+405 EGLNAKIYDITVPIS
-420 YSMNILD
+420 YTKNILD
-427 DYMYVGVDNR
+427 DYMYLGVENR
-437 TILSRYEYS
+437 TILTQYDYSNSLYNNLRYEDGT
-446 NNSNNNLKYEN
+446 LI
-457 GALLQN
+457 QN
-463 ITSFKVGADLI
+463 RTSFIVGTDLI
-474 KPYEDYIHTVSLSAS
+474 KPYSDYIHTVNLNAS
-489 YDIPENIKEDG
+489 YDIPENLRKDG
-500 DLYGI
+500 DLYNI
-505 NVDKYVPSKNR
+505 TVKENQPLKYN
-516 GSKSEFLSVFPT
+516 ELSVFPT
-528 YQDSKTINLKLNHS
+528 LQEQKTIKLS
-542 LYDKENLKQFI
+542 LNQSIYDKENLKQFI
-553 NHKMSQSIMYDSM
+553 NHKMSQSILYNSV
-566 DEPKLQDF
+566 DEPKFQDL

-580 NHDFGSISGRVTYNM
+580 NHDYGSLSGKVVYNM
-595 EDDKI
+595 DDNKV
-600 VEKSID
+600 VEGSFD
-606 NSFTYENFTFTA
+606 NSLSYEDLTFSA
-618 GYHNTVSTDND
+618 GYYYSKKT
-629 NNKEFNTRT
+629 NNEFNTRD

-655 SAKFYTNYDLEK
+655 SIKYYENYDLQEK
-667 KLRNRQGIGLNIDD
+667 TRNRQGIGLNIDD

-695 PRSST
+695 PRSRYVEST
-700 INSNSHEQTIVYA
+700 RSYDSHEQTIVYA

-720 GGIRQKYK
+720 GGIRQKSIVK
-728 VEDSDKKQ
+728 DSDK

>member
-105 VFLMDNSSNIW
+105 VFLMDNTSNIW

-127 LITLE
+127 VITLE
-132 DSILSSCDCID
+132 NSILSSCDCID

-164 YNPRLYIKNV
+164 YNPRLYVKNV

-208 YSQPIFIAPADNY
+208 YSQPIFIAPADDY

-318 NLWTDKK
+318 NLGTDKK

-343 YGKYYKEVGTE
+343 YGKYYV
-354 KIGNT
+354 
-359 DKSRQKSNKNTLQEL
+359 DASQKTNDNTLQEL
-374 PQVQFHSYNKELFLE
+374 PQIQLHSYNKELFLE
-389 NLIYSIDAK
+389 NLIYSIDTK
-398 AQNLTRE
+398 AQNFTRK
-405 EGLSAKIYDITVPLS
+405 EGLNAKIYDINVPIS
-420 YSMNILD
+420 YTKNILD
-427 DYMYVGVDNR
+427 DYMYVGVENR
-437 TILSRYEYS
+437 TILTQYDYSNSLYNNLRYEDGT
-446 NNSNNNLKYEN
+446 LI
-457 GALLQN
+457 QN
-463 ITSFKVGADLI
+463 RTSFIVGTDLI
-474 KPYEDYIHTVSLSAS
+474 KPYSDYIHTLNLNAS
-489 YDIPENIKEDG
+489 YDIPENLRKDG
-500 DLYGI
+500 DLYNI
-505 NVDKYVPSKNR
+505 TVKENQPLKYD
-516 GSKSEFLSVFPT
+516 ELSVFPT
-528 YQDSKTINLKLNHS
+528 LQEQKTIKLS
-542 LYDKENLKQFI
+542 LNQSIYDKENLKQFI
-553 NHKMSQSIMYDSM
+553 NHKMSQSILYNSV
-566 DEPKLQDF
+566 DEPKFQDL

-580 NHDFGSISGRVTYNM
+580 NHDYGSLSGKVVYNM
-595 EDDKI
+595 DDNKV
-600 VEKSID
+600 VEGSFD
-606 NSFTYENFTFTA
+606 NSLSYEDLTFSA
-618 GYHNTVSTDND
+618 GYYYSKKT
-629 NNKEFNTRT
+629 NNEFNTRD

-655 SAKFYTNYDLEK
+655 SIKYYENYDLQEK
-667 KLRNRQGIGLNIDD
+667 TRNRQGIGLNIDD

-695 PRSST
+695 PRSRYVEST
-700 INSNSHEQTIVYA
+700 RSYDSYEQTIVYA

-720 GGIRQKYK
+720 GGIRQKSI
-728 VEDSDKKQ
+728 VQNSDK

>member
-13 FLIQVNAQ
+13 LLIQANAQ
-21 ELNTEKLQ
+21 ELDMEKLQ

-44 TGDVVAYSPTYY
+44 VGDVVAYSPTYY
-56 LSSDKMIYDKDKEIL
+56 LSSDKMVYDKDREIL

-132 DSILSSCDCID
+132 NSILSSCDCID

-221 DIELIPQIRT
+221 DIEIIPQIRT

-241 RYADSPDSMLNV
+241 RYADSPDSMLNL
-253 KTGYFKEFDNYRS
+253 KTGYFKEFNNYR
-266 KEQLEN
+266 KEEKLEN

-279 IDYERKNIFAKNKEH
+279 IDYERKNIFSTKKEH

-303 YLNDIEYITLKEEDD
+303 YLNDIEYIILKEDD
-318 NLWTDKK
+318 GNLGTDKK

-343 YGKYYKEVGTE
+343 YGKYYIDASK
-354 KIGNT
+354 
-359 DKSRQKSNKNTLQEL
+359 KSNANTLQEL

-389 NLIYSIDAK
+389 NLIYSIDTK
-398 AQNLTRE
+398 AQNFTRK
-405 EGLSAKIYDITVPLS
+405 EGLNAKIYDITVPIS
-420 YSMNILD
+420 YTKNILD
-427 DYMYVGVDNR
+427 DYMYLGVENR
-437 TILSRYEYS
+437 TILTQYDYSNSLYNNLRYEDGT
-446 NNSNNNLKYEN
+446 LI
-457 GALLQN
+457 QN
-463 ITSFKVGADLI
+463 RTSFIVGTDLI
-474 KPYEDYIHTVSLSAS
+474 KPYSDYIHTLNLNAS
-489 YDIPENIKEDG
+489 YDIPENLRKDG
-500 DLYGI
+500 DLYNI
-505 NVDKYVPSKNR
+505 TVKENQPLKYD
-516 GSKSEFLSVFPT
+516 ELSVFPT
-528 YQDSKTINLKLNHS
+528 LQEQKTIKLS
-542 LYDKENLKQFI
+542 LNQSIYDKENLKQFI
-553 NHKMSQSIMYDSM
+553 NHKMSQSILYNSV
-566 DEPKLQDF
+566 DEPKFQDL
-574 DNYVKI
+574 DNYIKI
-580 NHDFGSISGRVTYNM
+580 NHDYGSLSGKVVYNM
-595 EDDKI
+595 DDNKV
-600 VEKSID
+600 VEGSFD
-606 NSFTYENFTFTA
+606 NSLSYEDLTFSA
-618 GYHNTVSTDND
+618 GYYYSKKT
-629 NNKEFNTRT
+629 NNEFNTRD

-655 SAKFYTNYDLEK
+655 SIKYYENYDLQEK
-667 KLRNRQGIGLNIDD
+667 TRNRQGIGLNIDD

-695 PRSST
+695 PRSRYVQST
-700 INSNSHEQTIVYA
+700 RSYDSYEQTIVYA

-720 GGIRQKYK
+720 GGIRQKSI
-728 VEDSDKKQ
+728 VQNSDK

>member
-86 TQSNYAYV
+86 TQSNYAFV

-105 VFLMDNSSNIW
+105 VFLMDNTSNIW

-127 LITLE
+127 VITLE
-132 DSILSSCDCID
+132 NSILSSCDCID

-164 YNPRLYIKNV
+164 YNPRLYVKNV

-208 YSQPIFIAPADNY
+208 YSQPIFIAPADDY

-318 NLWTDKK
+318 YNLGTDKK
-325 VESKVNYF
+325 IESKVNYF

-343 YGKYYKEVGTE
+343 YGKYYV
-354 KIGNT
+354 
-359 DKSRQKSNKNTLQEL
+359 DASQKTNDNTLQEL
-374 PQVQFHSYNKELFLE
+374 PQIQLHSYNKELFLE
-389 NLIYSIDAK
+389 NLIYSIDTK
-398 AQNLTRE
+398 AQNFTRK
-405 EGLSAKIYDITVPLS
+405 EGLNAKIYDINVPIS
-420 YSMNILD
+420 YTKNILD
-427 DYMYVGVDNR
+427 DYMYVGVENR
-437 TILSRYEYS
+437 TILTQYDYSNSLYNNLRYEDGT
-446 NNSNNNLKYEN
+446 LI
-457 GALLQN
+457 QN
-463 ITSFKVGADLI
+463 RTSFIVGTDLI
-474 KPYEDYIHTVSLSAS
+474 KPYSEYIHTLNLNAS
-489 YDIPENIKEDG
+489 YDIPENLRKDG
-500 DLYGI
+500 DLYNI
-505 NVDKYVPSKNR
+505 TVKENQPLKYN
-516 GSKSEFLSVFPT
+516 ELSVFPT
-528 YQDSKTINLKLNHS
+528 LQEQKTIKLS
-542 LYDKENLKQFI
+542 LNQSIYDKDNLKQFI
-553 NHKMSQSIMYDSM
+553 NHKMSQSILYNSF
-566 DEPKLQDF
+566 DEPKFQDL

-580 NHDFGSISGRVTYNM
+580 NHDYGSLSGKVVYNM
-595 EDDKI
+595 DDNKV
-600 VEKSID
+600 VEGSFD
-606 NSFTYENFTFTA
+606 NSLSYENLTFSA
-618 GYHNTVSTDND
+618 GYYYTKKT
-629 NNKEFNTRT
+629 NNEFNTRD

-655 SAKFYTNYDLEK
+655 SIKYYENYDLQEK
-667 KLRNRQGIGLNIDD
+667 TRNRQGIGLNIDD

-695 PRSST
+695 PRSRYVEST
-700 INSNSHEQTIVYA
+700 RSYDSHEQTIVYA

-720 GGIRQKYK
+720 GGIRQKSI
-728 VEDSDKKQ
+728 VQNSDK

>member
-13 FLIQVNAQ
+13 LLIQANAQ
-21 ELNTEKLQ
+21 ELDMEKLQ

-44 TGDVVAYSPTYY
+44 VGDVVAYSPTYY
-56 LSSDKMIYDKDKEIL
+56 LSSDKMVYDKDREIL

-132 DSILSSCDCID
+132 NSILSSCDCID

-241 RYADSPDSMLNV
+241 RYADSPDSMLNL
-253 KTGYFKEFDNYRS
+253 KTGYFKEFNNYRREE
-266 KEQLEN
+266 KLEN

-279 IDYERKNIFAKNKEH
+279 IDYERKNIFSTKKEH
-294 QDGVFTSIR
+294 QDGVFTSVR
-303 YLNDIEYITLKEEDD
+303 YLNDIEYIILKEDD
-318 NLWTDKK
+318 GNLGTDKK

-343 YGKYYKEVGTE
+343 YGKYYIDASK
-354 KIGNT
+354 
-359 DKSRQKSNKNTLQEL
+359 KSNANTLQEL

-389 NLIYSIDAK
+389 NLIYSIDTK
-398 AQNLTRE
+398 AQNFTRK
-405 EGLSAKIYDITVPLS
+405 EGLNAKIYDITVPIS
-420 YSMNILD
+420 YTKNILD
-427 DYMYVGVDNR
+427 DYMYLGVENR
-437 TILSRYEYS
+437 TILTQYDYSNSLYNNLRYEDGT
-446 NNSNNNLKYEN
+446 LI
-457 GALLQN
+457 QN
-463 ITSFKVGADLI
+463 RTSFIVGTDLI
-474 KPYEDYIHTVSLSAS
+474 KPYSDYIHTLNLNAS
-489 YDIPENIKEDG
+489 YDIPENLRKDG
-500 DLYGI
+500 DLYNI
-505 NVDKYVPSKNR
+505 TVKENQPLKYD
-516 GSKSEFLSVFPT
+516 ELSVFPT
-528 YQDSKTINLKLNHS
+528 LQEQKTIKLS
-542 LYDKENLKQFI
+542 LNQSIYDKENLKQFI
-553 NHKMSQSIMYDSM
+553 NHKMSQSILYNSV
-566 DEPKLQDF
+566 DEPKFQDL

-580 NHDFGSISGRVTYNM
+580 NHDYGSLSGKVVYNM
-595 EDDKI
+595 DDNKV
-600 VEKSID
+600 VEGSFD
-606 NSFTYENFTFTA
+606 NSLSYEDLTFSA
-618 GYHNTVSTDND
+618 GYYYSKKT
-629 NNKEFNTRT
+629 NNEFNTRD

-655 SAKFYTNYDLEK
+655 SIKYYENYDLQEK
-667 KLRNRQGIGLNIDD
+667 TRNRQGIGLNIDD

-695 PRSST
+695 PRSRYVQST
-700 INSNSHEQTIVYA
+700 RSYDSYEQTIVYA

-728 VEDSDKKQ
+728 LEDSDK

>member
-13 FLIQVNAQ
+13 LLIQANAE
-21 ELNTEKLQ
+21 ELNMEKLQ

-44 TGDVVAYSPTYY
+44 VGDVVAYSPTYY
-56 LSSDKMIYDKDKEIL
+56 LSSDKMVYDKDKEIL

-132 DSILSSCDCID
+132 NSILSSCDCID

-241 RYADSPDSMLNV
+241 RYADSPDSMLNL
-253 KTGYFKEFDNYRS
+253 KTGYFKEFNNYRREE
-266 KEQLEN
+266 KLEN

-279 IDYERKNIFAKNKEH
+279 IDYERKNIFSTKKEH

-303 YLNDIEYITLKEEDD
+303 YLNDIEYVILNEKDD
-318 NLWTDKK
+318 DLGTDKK

-343 YGKYYKEVGTE
+343 YGKYYVDASKKT
-354 KIGNT
+354 N
-359 DKSRQKSNKNTLQEL
+359 DNTLQEL
-374 PQVQFHSYNKELFLE
+374 PQIQLHSYNKELFLE
-389 NLIYSIDAK
+389 NLIYSIDTK
-398 AQNLTRE
+398 AQNFTRK
-405 EGLSAKIYDITVPLS
+405 EGLNAKIYDITVPIS
-420 YSMNILD
+420 YTKNILD
-427 DYMYVGVDNR
+427 DYMYLGVENR
-437 TILSRYEYS
+437 TILTQYDYSNSLYNNLRYEDGT
-446 NNSNNNLKYEN
+446 LI
-457 GALLQN
+457 QN
-463 ITSFKVGADLI
+463 RTSFIVGTDLI
-474 KPYEDYIHTVSLSAS
+474 KPYSDYIHTLNLNAS
-489 YDIPENIKEDG
+489 YDIPENLRKDG
-500 DLYGI
+500 DLYNI
-505 NVDKYVPSKNR
+505 TVKENQPLKYD
-516 GSKSEFLSVFPT
+516 ELSVFPT
-528 YQDSKTINLKLNHS
+528 LQEQKTIKLS
-542 LYDKENLKQFI
+542 LNQSIYDKENLKQFI
-553 NHKMSQSIMYDSM
+553 NHKMSQSILYNSV
-566 DEPKLQDF
+566 DEPKFQDL

-580 NHDFGSISGRVTYNM
+580 NHDYGSLSGKVVYNM
-595 EDDKI
+595 DDNKV
-600 VEKSID
+600 VEGSFD
-606 NSFTYENFTFTA
+606 NSLSYEDLTFSA
-618 GYHNTVSTDND
+618 GYYYSKKT
-629 NNKEFNTRT
+629 NNEFNTRD

-655 SAKFYTNYDLEK
+655 SIKYYENYDLQEK
-667 KLRNRQGIGLNIDD
+667 TRNRQGIGLNIDD

-695 PRSST
+695 PRSRYVEST
-700 INSNSHEQTIVYA
+700 RSYDSYEQTIVYA

-720 GGIRQKYK
+720 GGIRQKSIVK
-728 VEDSDKKQ
+728 NSDK

>member
-21 ELNTEKLQ
+21 ELNTERLQ

-105 VFLMDNSSNIW
+105 VFLMDNTSNIW

-127 LITLE
+127 VITLE
-132 DSILSSCDCID
+132 NSILSSCDCID

-164 YNPRLYIKNV
+164 YNPRLYVKNV

-193 LLLPTM
+193 LLLPTI

-208 YSQPIFIAPADNY
+208 YSQPIFIAPADDY

-318 NLWTDKK
+318 YNLGTDKK
-325 VESKVNYF
+325 IESKVNYF

-343 YGKYYKEVGTE
+343 YGKYY
-354 KIGNT
+354 I
-359 DKSRQKSNKNTLQEL
+359 DASQKTNDNTLQEL
-374 PQVQFHSYNKELFLE
+374 PQIQLHSYNKELFLE
-389 NLIYSIDAK
+389 NLIYSIDTK
-398 AQNLTRE
+398 AQNFTRK
-405 EGLSAKIYDITVPLS
+405 EGLNAKIYDINVPIS
-420 YSMNILD
+420 YTKNILD
-427 DYMYVGVDNR
+427 DYMYVGVENR
-437 TILSRYEYS
+437 TILTQYDYSNSLYNNLRYEDGT
-446 NNSNNNLKYEN
+446 LI
-457 GALLQN
+457 QN
-463 ITSFKVGADLI
+463 RTSFIVGTDLL
-474 KPYEDYIHTVSLSAS
+474 KPYSDYIHTLNLNAS
-489 YDIPENIKEDG
+489 YDIPENLRKDG
-500 DLYGI
+500 DLYNI
-505 NVDKYVPSKNR
+505 TVKENQPLKYN
-516 GSKSEFLSVFPT
+516 ELSVFPT
-528 YQDSKTINLKLNHS
+528 LQEQKTIKLS
-542 LYDKENLKQFI
+542 LNQSIYDKDNLKQFI
-553 NHKMSQSIMYDSM
+553 NHKMSQSILYNSF
-566 DEPKLQDF
+566 DEPKFQDL

-580 NHDFGSISGRVTYNM
+580 NHDYGSLSGKVVYNM
-595 EDDKI
+595 DDNKV
-600 VEKSID
+600 VEGSFD
-606 NSFTYENFTFTA
+606 NSLSYENLTFSA
-618 GYHNTVSTDND
+618 GYYYTKKT
-629 NNKEFNTRT
+629 NNEFNTRD

-655 SAKFYTNYDLEK
+655 SIKYYENYDLQEK
-667 KLRNRQGIGLNIDD
+667 TRNRQGIGLNIDD

-695 PRSST
+695 PRSRYVEST
-700 INSNSHEQTIVYA
+700 RSYDSHEQTIVYA

-720 GGIRQKYK
+720 GGIRQKSIVK
-728 VEDSDKKQ
+728 DSDK

>member
-13 FLIQVNAQ
+13 LLIQANAE
-21 ELNTEKLQ
+21 ELNMEKLQ

-44 TGDVVAYSPTYY
+44 VGDVVAYSPTYY
-56 LSSDKMIYDKDKEIL
+56 LSSDKMVYDKDKEIL

-132 DSILSSCDCID
+132 NSILSSCDCID

-241 RYADSPDSMLNV
+241 RYADSPDSMLNL
-253 KTGYFKEFDNYRS
+253 KTGYFKEFNNYRREE
-266 KEQLEN
+266 KLEN

-279 IDYERKNIFAKNKEH
+279 IDYERKNIFSTKKEH

-303 YLNDIEYITLKEEDD
+303 YLNDIEYIILKEDD
-318 NLWTDKK
+318 GNLGTDKK

-343 YGKYYKEVGTE
+343 YGKYYIDASK
-354 KIGNT
+354 
-359 DKSRQKSNKNTLQEL
+359 KSNANTLQEL

-389 NLIYSIDAK
+389 NLIYSIDTK
-398 AQNLTRE
+398 AQNFTRK
-405 EGLSAKIYDITVPLS
+405 EGLNAKIYDITVPIS
-420 YSMNILD
+420 YTKNILD
-427 DYMYVGVDNR
+427 DYMYLGVENR
-437 TILSRYEYS
+437 TILTQYDYSNSLYNNLRYEDGT
-446 NNSNNNLKYEN
+446 LI
-457 GALLQN
+457 QN
-463 ITSFKVGADLI
+463 RTSFIVGTDLI
-474 KPYEDYIHTVSLSAS
+474 KPYSDYIHTLNLNAS
-489 YDIPENIKEDG
+489 YDIPENLRKDG
-500 DLYGI
+500 DLYNI
-505 NVDKYVPSKNR
+505 TVKENQPLKYD
-516 GSKSEFLSVFPT
+516 ELSVFPT
-528 YQDSKTINLKLNHS
+528 LQEQKTIKLS
-542 LYDKENLKQFI
+542 LNQSIYDKENLKQFI
-553 NHKMSQSIMYDSM
+553 NHKMSQSILYNSV
-566 DEPKLQDF
+566 DEPKFQDL

-580 NHDFGSISGRVTYNM
+580 NHDYGSLSGKVVYNM
-595 EDDKI
+595 DDNKV
-600 VEKSID
+600 VEGSFD
-606 NSFTYENFTFTA
+606 NSLSYEDLTFSA
-618 GYHNTVSTDND
+618 GYYYSKKT
-629 NNKEFNTRT
+629 NNEFNTRD

-655 SAKFYTNYDLEK
+655 SIKYYENYDLQQK
-667 KLRNRQGIGLNIDD
+667 TRNRQGIGLNIDD

-695 PRSST
+695 PRSRYVQST
-700 INSNSHEQTIVYA
+700 RSYDSYEQTIVYA

-720 GGIRQKYK
+720 GGIRQKSI
-728 VEDSDKKQ
+728 VQNSDK

>member
-13 FLIQVNAQ
+13 LLIQANAQ
-21 ELNTEKLQ
+21 ELNMEKLQ

-44 TGDVVAYSPTYY
+44 VGDVVAYSPTYY
-56 LSSDKMIYDKDKEIL
+56 LSSDKMVYDKDKEIL

-132 DSILSSCDCID
+132 NSILSSCDCID

-241 RYADSPDSMLNV
+241 RYADSPDSMLNL
-253 KTGYFKEFDNYRS
+253 KTGYFKEFNNYRIEE
-266 KEQLEN
+266 KLEN

-279 IDYERKNIFAKNKEH
+279 IDYERKNIFSTKKEH
-294 QDGVFTSIR
+294 QDGVFTSVR
-303 YLNDIEYITLKEEDD
+303 YLNDIEYIILKEDDD
-318 NLWTDKK
+318 NLGTDKK

-343 YGKYYKEVGTE
+343 YGKYYIDASK
-354 KIGNT
+354 
-359 DKSRQKSNKNTLQEL
+359 KSNANTLQEL

-389 NLIYSIDAK
+389 NLIYSIDTK
-398 AQNLTRE
+398 AQNFTRK
-405 EGLSAKIYDITVPLS
+405 EGLNAKIYDITVPIS
-420 YSMNILD
+420 YTKNILD
-427 DYMYVGVDNR
+427 DYMYLGVENR
-437 TILSRYEYS
+437 TILTQYDYSNSLYNNLRYEDGT
-446 NNSNNNLKYEN
+446 LI
-457 GALLQN
+457 QN
-463 ITSFKVGADLI
+463 RTSFIVGTDLI
-474 KPYEDYIHTVSLSAS
+474 KPYSDYIHTLNLNAS
-489 YDIPENIKEDG
+489 YDIPENLRKDG
-500 DLYGI
+500 DLYNI
-505 NVDKYVPSKNR
+505 TVKENQPLKYD
-516 GSKSEFLSVFPT
+516 ELSVFPT
-528 YQDSKTINLKLNHS
+528 LQEQKTIKLS
-542 LYDKENLKQFI
+542 LNQSIYDKENLKQFI
-553 NHKMSQSIMYDSM
+553 NHKMSQSILYNSV
-566 DEPKLQDF
+566 DEPKFQDL

-580 NHDFGSISGRVTYNM
+580 NHDYGSLSGKVVYNM
-595 EDDKI
+595 DDNKV
-600 VEKSID
+600 VEGSFD
-606 NSFTYENFTFTA
+606 NSLSYEDLTFSA
-618 GYHNTVSTDND
+618 GYYYSKKT
-629 NNKEFNTRT
+629 NNEFNTRD

-655 SAKFYTNYDLEK
+655 SIKYYENYDLQEK
-667 KLRNRQGIGLNIDD
+667 TRNRQGIGLNIDD

-695 PRSST
+695 PRSRYVEST
-700 INSNSHEQTIVYA
+700 RSYDSYEQTIVYA

-720 GGIRQKYK
+720 GGIRQKSI
-728 VEDSDKKQ
+728 VQNSDK

>member
-86 TQSNYAYV
+86 TQSNYAFV

-105 VFLMDNSSNIW
+105 VFLMDNTSNIW

-127 LITLE
+127 VITLE
-132 DSILSSCDCID
+132 NSILSSCDCID

-164 YNPRLYIKNV
+164 YNPRLYVKNV

-208 YSQPIFIAPADNY
+208 YSQPIFIAPADDY

-318 NLWTDKK
+318 YNLGTDKK
-325 VESKVNYF
+325 IESKVNYF

-343 YGKYYKEVGTE
+343 YGKYYV
-354 KIGNT
+354 
-359 DKSRQKSNKNTLQEL
+359 DASQKTNDNTLQEL
-374 PQVQFHSYNKELFLE
+374 PQIQLHSYNKELFLE
-389 NLIYSIDAK
+389 NLIYSIDTK
-398 AQNLTRE
+398 AQNFTRK
-405 EGLSAKIYDITVPLS
+405 EGLNAKIYDINVPIS
-420 YSMNILD
+420 YTKNILD
-427 DYMYVGVDNR
+427 DYMYLGVENR
-437 TILSRYEYS
+437 TILTQYDYSNSLYNNLRYEDGT
-446 NNSNNNLKYEN
+446 LI
-457 GALLQN
+457 QN
-463 ITSFKVGADLI
+463 RTSFIVGTDLL
-474 KPYEDYIHTVSLSAS
+474 KPYSDYIHTLNLNAS
-489 YDIPENIKEDG
+489 YDIPENLRKDG
-500 DLYGI
+500 DLYNI
-505 NVDKYVPSKNR
+505 TVKENQPLKYD
-516 GSKSEFLSVFPT
+516 ELSVFPT
-528 YQDSKTINLKLNHS
+528 LQEQKTIKLS
-542 LYDKENLKQFI
+542 LNQSIYDKDNLKQFI
-553 NHKMSQSIMYDSM
+553 NHKMSQSILYNSF
-566 DEPKLQDF
+566 DEPKFQDL

-580 NHDFGSISGRVTYNM
+580 NHDYGSLSGKVVYNM
-595 EDDKI
+595 DDNKV
-600 VEKSID
+600 VEGSFD
-606 NSFTYENFTFTA
+606 NSLSYENLTFSA
-618 GYHNTVSTDND
+618 GYYYTKKT
-629 NNKEFNTRT
+629 NNEFNTRD

-655 SAKFYTNYDLEK
+655 SIKYYENYDLQEK
-667 KLRNRQGIGLNIDD
+667 TRNRQGIGLNIDD

-695 PRSST
+695 PRSRYVEST
-700 INSNSHEQTIVYA
+700 RSYDSHEQTIVYA

-720 GGIRQKYK
+720 GGIRQKSIVK
-728 VEDSDKKQ
+728 DSDK

>member
-13 FLIQVNAQ
+13 LLIQANAQ
-21 ELNTEKLQ
+21 ELNMEKLQ

-86 TQSNYAYV
+86 TQSNYAFV

-105 VFLMDNSSNIW
+105 VFLMDNTSNIW

-127 LITLE
+127 VITLE
-132 DSILSSCDCID
+132 NSILSSCDCID

-164 YNPRLYIKNV
+164 YNPRLYVKNV

-208 YSQPIFIAPADNY
+208 YSQPIFIAPADDY

-343 YGKYYKEVGTE
+343 YGKYYV
-354 KIGNT
+354 
-359 DKSRQKSNKNTLQEL
+359 DASQKTNDNTLQEL
-374 PQVQFHSYNKELFLE
+374 PQIQLHSYNKELFLE
-389 NLIYSIDAK
+389 NLIYSIDTK
-398 AQNLTRE
+398 AQNFTRK
-405 EGLSAKIYDITVPLS
+405 EGLNAKIYDINVPIS
-420 YSMNILD
+420 YTKNILD
-427 DYMYVGVDNR
+427 DYMYVGVENR
-437 TILSRYEYS
+437 TILTQYDYSNSLYNNLRYEDGT
-446 NNSNNNLKYEN
+446 LI
-457 GALLQN
+457 QN
-463 ITSFKVGADLI
+463 RTSFIVGTDLL
-474 KPYEDYIHTVSLSAS
+474 KPYSDYIHTLNLNAS
-489 YDIPENIKEDG
+489 YDIPENLRKDG
-500 DLYGI
+500 DLYNI
-505 NVDKYVPSKNR
+505 TVKENQPLKYN
-516 GSKSEFLSVFPT
+516 ELSVFPT
-528 YQDSKTINLKLNHS
+528 LQEQKTIKLS
-542 LYDKENLKQFI
+542 LNQSIYDKDNLKQFI
-553 NHKMSQSIMYDSM
+553 NHKMSQSILYNSF
-566 DEPKLQDF
+566 DEPKFQDL

-580 NHDFGSISGRVTYNM
+580 NHDYGSLSGKVVYNM
-595 EDDKI
+595 DDNKV
-600 VEKSID
+600 VEGSFD
-606 NSFTYENFTFTA
+606 NSLSYENLTFSA
-618 GYHNTVSTDND
+618 GYYYTKKT
-629 NNKEFNTRT
+629 NNEFNTRD

-655 SAKFYTNYDLEK
+655 SIKYYENYDLQEK
-667 KLRNRQGIGLNIDD
+667 TRNRQGIGLNIDD

-695 PRSST
+695 PRSRYVEST
-700 INSNSHEQTIVYA
+700 RSYDSHEQTIVYA

-720 GGIRQKYK
+720 GGIRQKSIVK
-728 VEDSDKKQ
+728 DSDK

>member
-21 ELNTEKLQ
+21 ELNTERLQ

-86 TQSNYAYV
+86 TQSNYAFV

-105 VFLMDNSSNIW
+105 VFLMDNTSNIW

-127 LITLE
+127 VITLE
-132 DSILSSCDCID
+132 NSILSSCDCID

-164 YNPRLYIKNV
+164 YNPRLYVKNV

-208 YSQPIFIAPADNY
+208 YSQPIFIAPADDY

-318 NLWTDKK
+318 YNLGTDKK
-325 VESKVNYF
+325 IESKVNYF

-343 YGKYYKEVGTE
+343 YGKYY
-354 KIGNT
+354 I
-359 DKSRQKSNKNTLQEL
+359 DASQKTNDNTLQEL
-374 PQVQFHSYNKELFLE
+374 PQIQLHSYNKELFLE
-389 NLIYSIDAK
+389 NLIYSIDTK
-398 AQNLTRE
+398 AQNFTRK
-405 EGLSAKIYDITVPLS
+405 EGLNAKIYDINVPIS
-420 YSMNILD
+420 YTKNILD
-427 DYMYVGVDNR
+427 DYMYVGVENR
-437 TILSRYEYS
+437 TILTQYDYS
-446 NNSNNNLKYEN
+446 NSLYNNLRYQD
-457 GALLQN
+457 GTLIQN
-463 ITSFKVGADLI
+463 RTSFIVGTDLL
-474 KPYEDYIHTVSLSAS
+474 KPYSDYIHTLNLNAS
-489 YDIPENIKEDG
+489 YDIPENLRKDG
-500 DLYGI
+500 DLYNI
-505 NVDKYVPSKNR
+505 TVKENQPLKYD
-516 GSKSEFLSVFPT
+516 ELSVFPIL
-528 YQDSKTINLKLNHS
+528 QEQKTIKLS
-542 LYDKENLKQFI
+542 LNQSIYDKENLKQFI
-553 NHKMSQSIMYDSM
+553 NHKMSQSILYNSV
-566 DEPKLQDF
+566 DEPKFQDL

-580 NHDFGSISGRVTYNM
+580 NHDYGSLSGKVVYNM
-595 EDDKI
+595 DDNKV
-600 VEKSID
+600 VEGSFD
-606 NSFTYENFTFTA
+606 NSLSYENLTFSA
-618 GYHNTVSTDND
+618 GYYYTKKT
-629 NNKEFNTRT
+629 NNEFNTRD

-655 SAKFYTNYDLEK
+655 SIKYYENYDLQEK
-667 KLRNRQGIGLNIDD
+667 TRNRQGIGLNIDD

-695 PRSST
+695 PRSRYVEST
-700 INSNSHEQTIVYA
+700 RSYDSHEQTIVYA

-720 GGIRQKYK
+720 GGIRQKSI
-728 VEDSDKKQ
+728 VQNSDK

>member
-13 FLIQVNAQ
+13 LLIQANAQ
-21 ELNTEKLQ
+21 ELNMEKLQ

-44 TGDVVAYSPTYY
+44 VGDVVAYSPTYY
-56 LSSDKMIYDKDKEIL
+56 LSSDKMVYDKDKEIL

-132 DSILSSCDCID
+132 NSILSSCDCID

-193 LLLPTM
+193 LLLPTI

-241 RYADSPDSMLNV
+241 RYADSPDSMLNL
-253 KTGYFKEFDNYRS
+253 KTGYFKEFNNYRREE
-266 KEQLEN
+266 KLEN

-279 IDYERKNIFAKNKEH
+279 IDYERKNIFSTKKEH
-294 QDGVFTSIR
+294 QDGVFTSVR
-303 YLNDIEYITLKEEDD
+303 YLNDIEYIILKEDD
-318 NLWTDKK
+318 GNLGTDKK

-343 YGKYYKEVGTE
+343 YGKYYIDASK
-354 KIGNT
+354 
-359 DKSRQKSNKNTLQEL
+359 KSNANTLQEL

-389 NLIYSIDAK
+389 NLIYSIDTK
-398 AQNLTRE
+398 AQNFTRK
-405 EGLSAKIYDITVPLS
+405 EGLNAKIYDITVPIS
-420 YSMNILD
+420 YTKNILD
-427 DYMYVGVDNR
+427 DYMYLGVENR
-437 TILSRYEYS
+437 TILTQYDYSNSLYNNLRYEDGT
-446 NNSNNNLKYEN
+446 LI
-457 GALLQN
+457 QN
-463 ITSFKVGADLI
+463 RTSFIVGTDLL
-474 KPYEDYIHTVSLSAS
+474 KPYSDYIHTLNLNAS
-489 YDIPENIKEDG
+489 YDIPENLRKDG
-500 DLYGI
+500 DLYNI
-505 NVDKYVPSKNR
+505 TVKENQPLKYD
-516 GSKSEFLSVFPT
+516 ELSVFPT
-528 YQDSKTINLKLNHS
+528 LQEQKTIKLS
-542 LYDKENLKQFI
+542 LNQSIYDKENLKQFI
-553 NHKMSQSIMYDSM
+553 NHKMSQSILYNSV
-566 DEPKLQDF
+566 DEPKFQDL

-580 NHDFGSISGRVTYNM
+580 NHDYGSLSGKVVYNM
-595 EDDKI
+595 DDNKV
-600 VEKSID
+600 VEGSFD
-606 NSFTYENFTFTA
+606 NSLSYEDLTFSA
-618 GYHNTVSTDND
+618 GYYYSKKT
-629 NNKEFNTRT
+629 NNEFNTRD

-655 SAKFYTNYDLEK
+655 SIKYYENYDLQENT
-667 KLRNRQGIGLNIDD
+667 RNRQGIGLNIDD

-695 PRSST
+695 PRSRYVEST
-700 INSNSHEQTIVYA
+700 RSYDSYEQTIVYA

-720 GGIRQKYK
+720 GGIRQKSI
-728 VEDSDKKQ
+728 VQNSDK

>member
-86 TQSNYAYV
+86 TQSNYAFV

-105 VFLMDNSSNIW
+105 VFLMDNTSNIW

-132 DSILSSCDCID
+132 NSILSSCDCID

-164 YNPRLYIKNV
+164 YNPRLYVKNV

-208 YSQPIFIAPADNY
+208 YSQPIFIAPADDY

-343 YGKYYKEVGTE
+343 YGKYYV
-354 KIGNT
+354 
-359 DKSRQKSNKNTLQEL
+359 DASQKTNDNTLQEL
-374 PQVQFHSYNKELFLE
+374 PQIQLHSYNKELFLE
-389 NLIYSIDAK
+389 NLIYSIDTK
-398 AQNLTRE
+398 AQNFTRK
-405 EGLSAKIYDITVPLS
+405 EGLNAKIYDINVPIS
-420 YSMNILD
+420 YTKNILD
-427 DYMYVGVDNR
+427 DYMYVGVENR
-437 TILSRYEYS
+437 TILTQYDYSNSLYNNLRYEDGT
-446 NNSNNNLKYEN
+446 LI
-457 GALLQN
+457 QN
-463 ITSFKVGADLI
+463 RTSFIVGTDLI
-474 KPYEDYIHTVSLSAS
+474 KPYSDYIHTLNLNAS
-489 YDIPENIKEDG
+489 YDIPENLRKDG
-500 DLYGI
+500 DLYNI
-505 NVDKYVPSKNR
+505 TVKENQPLKYN
-516 GSKSEFLSVFPT
+516 ELSVFPT
-528 YQDSKTINLKLNHS
+528 LQEQKTIKLS
-542 LYDKENLKQFI
+542 LNQSIYDKDNLKQFI
-553 NHKMSQSIMYDSM
+553 NHKMSQSILYNSF
-566 DEPKLQDF
+566 DEPKFQDL

-580 NHDFGSISGRVTYNM
+580 NHDYGSLSGKVVYNM
-595 EDDKI
+595 DDNKV
-600 VEKSID
+600 VEGSFD
-606 NSFTYENFTFTA
+606 NSLSYENLTFSA
-618 GYHNTVSTDND
+618 GYYYTKKT
-629 NNKEFNTRT
+629 NNEFNTRD

-655 SAKFYTNYDLEK
+655 SIKYYENYDLQEK
-667 KLRNRQGIGLNIDD
+667 TRNRQGIGLNIDD

-695 PRSST
+695 PRSRYVEST
-700 INSNSHEQTIVYA
+700 RSYDSHEQTIVYA

-720 GGIRQKYK
+720 GGIRQKSI
-728 VEDSDKKQ
+728 VQNSDK

>member
-13 FLIQVNAQ
+13 LLIQANAE
-21 ELNTEKLQ
+21 ELNMEKLQ

-44 TGDVVAYSPTYY
+44 VGDVVAYSPTYY
-56 LSSDKMIYDKDKEIL
+56 LSSDKMVYDKDREIL

-132 DSILSSCDCID
+132 NSILSSCDCID

-241 RYADSPDSMLNV
+241 RYADSPDSMLNL
-253 KTGYFKEFDNYRS
+253 KTGYFKEFNNYRREE
-266 KEQLEN
+266 KLEN

-279 IDYERKNIFAKNKEH
+279 IDYERKNIFSTKKEH

-303 YLNDIEYITLKEEDD
+303 YLNDIEYIILKEDD
-318 NLWTDKK
+318 GNLGTDKK

-343 YGKYYKEVGTE
+343 YGKYYIDASK
-354 KIGNT
+354 
-359 DKSRQKSNKNTLQEL
+359 KSNANTLQEL

-389 NLIYSIDAK
+389 NLIYSIDTK
-398 AQNLTRE
+398 AQNFTRK
-405 EGLSAKIYDITVPLS
+405 EGLNAKIYDITVPIS
-420 YSMNILD
+420 YTKNILD
-427 DYMYVGVDNR
+427 DYMYLGVENR
-437 TILSRYEYS
+437 TILTQYDYSNSLYNNLRYEDGT
-446 NNSNNNLKYEN
+446 LI
-457 GALLQN
+457 QN
-463 ITSFKVGADLI
+463 RTSFIVGTDLI
-474 KPYEDYIHTVSLSAS
+474 KPYSDYIHTLNLNAS
-489 YDIPENIKEDG
+489 YDIPENLRKDG
-500 DLYGI
+500 DLYNI
-505 NVDKYVPSKNR
+505 TVKENQPLKYD
-516 GSKSEFLSVFPT
+516 ELSVFPT
-528 YQDSKTINLKLNHS
+528 LQEQKTIKLS
-542 LYDKENLKQFI
+542 LNQSIYDKENLKQFI
-553 NHKMSQSIMYDSM
+553 NHKMSQSILYNSV
-566 DEPKLQDF
+566 DEPKFQDL
-574 DNYVKI
+574 DNYIKI
-580 NHDFGSISGRVTYNM
+580 NHDYGSLSGKVVYNM
-595 EDDKI
+595 DDNKV
-600 VEKSID
+600 VEGSFD
-606 NSFTYENFTFTA
+606 NSLSYEDLTFSA
-618 GYHNTVSTDND
+618 GYYYSKKT
-629 NNKEFNTRT
+629 NNEFNTRD

-644 LSTSYKLAKDY
+644 LSTSYKLSKDY
-655 SAKFYTNYDLEK
+655 SIKYYENYDLQEK
-667 KLRNRQGIGLNIDD
+667 TRNRQGIGLNIDD

-695 PRSST
+695 PRSRYVQST
-700 INSNSHEQTIVYA
+700 RSYDSYEQTIVYA

-728 VEDSDKKQ
+728 VEDSDK

>member
-86 TQSNYAYV
+86 TQSNYAFV

-105 VFLMDNSSNIW
+105 VFLMDNTSNIW

-132 DSILSSCDCID
+132 NSILSSCDCID

-164 YNPRLYIKNV
+164 YNPRLYVKNV

-208 YSQPIFIAPADNY
+208 YSQPIFIAPADDY

-266 KEQLEN
+266 KKQLEN

-318 NLWTDKK
+318 YNLGTDKK
-325 VESKVNYF
+325 IESKVNYF

-343 YGKYYKEVGTE
+343 YGKYYV
-354 KIGNT
+354 
-359 DKSRQKSNKNTLQEL
+359 DASQKTNDNTLQEL
-374 PQVQFHSYNKELFLE
+374 PQIQLHSYNKELFLE
-389 NLIYSIDAK
+389 NLIYSIDTK
-398 AQNLTRE
+398 AQNFTRK
-405 EGLSAKIYDITVPLS
+405 EGLNAKIYDITVPIS
-420 YSMNILD
+420 YTKNILD
-427 DYMYVGVDNR
+427 DYMYVGVENR
-437 TILSRYEYS
+437 TILTQYDYSNSLYNNLRYEDAT
-446 NNSNNNLKYEN
+446 LI
-457 GALLQN
+457 QN
-463 ITSFKVGADLI
+463 RTSFIVGTDLI
-474 KPYEDYIHTVSLSAS
+474 KPYSDYIHTLNLNAS
-489 YDIPENIKEDG
+489 YDIPENLRKDG
-500 DLYGI
+500 DLYNI
-505 NVDKYVPSKNR
+505 TVKENQPLKYD
-516 GSKSEFLSVFPT
+516 ELSVFPT
-528 YQDSKTINLKLNHS
+528 LQEQKTIKLS
-542 LYDKENLKQFI
+542 LNQSIYDKDNLKQFI
-553 NHKMSQSIMYDSM
+553 NHKMSQSILYNSF
-566 DEPKLQDF
+566 DEPKFQDL

-580 NHDFGSISGRVTYNM
+580 NHDYGSLSGKVVYNM
-595 EDDKI
+595 DDNKV
-600 VEKSID
+600 VEGSFD
-606 NSFTYENFTFTA
+606 NSLSYENLTFSA
-618 GYHNTVSTDND
+618 GYYYTKKT
-629 NNKEFNTRT
+629 NNEFNTRD

-655 SAKFYTNYDLEK
+655 SIKYYENYDLQEK
-667 KLRNRQGIGLNIDD
+667 TRNRQGIGLNIDD

-695 PRSST
+695 PRSRYVEST
-700 INSNSHEQTIVYA
+700 RSYDSHEQTIVYA

-720 GGIRQKYK
+720 GGIRQKSI
-728 VEDSDKKQ
+728 VQNSDK

>member
-86 TQSNYAYV
+86 TQSNYAFV

-105 VFLMDNSSNIW
+105 VFLMDNTSNIW

-127 LITLE
+127 VITLE
-132 DSILSSCDCID
+132 NSILSSCDCID

-164 YNPRLYIKNV
+164 YNPRLYVKNV

-208 YSQPIFIAPADNY
+208 YSQPIFIAPADDY

-343 YGKYYKEVGTE
+343 YGKYYV
-354 KIGNT
+354 
-359 DKSRQKSNKNTLQEL
+359 DASQKTNDNTLQEL
-374 PQVQFHSYNKELFLE
+374 PQIQLHSYNKELFLE
-389 NLIYSIDAK
+389 NLIYSIDTK
-398 AQNLTRE
+398 AQNFTRK
-405 EGLSAKIYDITVPLS
+405 EGLNAKIYDINVPIS
-420 YSMNILD
+420 YTKNILD
-427 DYMYVGVDNR
+427 DYMYVGVENR
-437 TILSRYEYS
+437 TILTQYDYSNSLYNNLRYEDGT
-446 NNSNNNLKYEN
+446 LI
-457 GALLQN
+457 QN
-463 ITSFKVGADLI
+463 RTSFIVGTDLL
-474 KPYEDYIHTVSLSAS
+474 KPYSDYIHTVNLNAS
-489 YDIPENIKEDG
+489 YDIPENLRKDG
-500 DLYGI
+500 DLYNI
-505 NVDKYVPSKNR
+505 TVKENQPLKYN
-516 GSKSEFLSVFPT
+516 ELSVFPT
-528 YQDSKTINLKLNHS
+528 LQEQKTIKLS
-542 LYDKENLKQFI
+542 LNQSIYDKDNLKQFI
-553 NHKMSQSIMYDSM
+553 NHKMSQSILYNSF
-566 DEPKLQDF
+566 DEPKFQDL

-580 NHDFGSISGRVTYNM
+580 NHDYGSLSGKVVYNM
-595 EDDKI
+595 DDNKV
-600 VEKSID
+600 VEGSFD
-606 NSFTYENFTFTA
+606 NSLSYENLTFSA
-618 GYHNTVSTDND
+618 GYYYTKKT
-629 NNKEFNTRT
+629 NNEFNTRD

-655 SAKFYTNYDLEK
+655 SIKYYENYDLQEK
-667 KLRNRQGIGLNIDD
+667 TRNRQGIGLNIDD

-695 PRSST
+695 PRSRYVEST
-700 INSNSHEQTIVYA
+700 RSYDSHEQTIVYA

-720 GGIRQKYK
+720 GGIRQKSI
-728 VEDSDKKQ
+728 VQNSDK

>member
-13 FLIQVNAQ
+13 LLIQANAQ
-21 ELNTEKLQ
+21 ELDMEKLQ

-44 TGDVVAYSPTYY
+44 VGDVVAYSPTYY
-56 LSSDKMIYDKDKEIL
+56 LSSDKMVYDKDREIL

-132 DSILSSCDCID
+132 NSILSSCDCID

-241 RYADSPDSMLNV
+241 RYADSPDSMLNL
-253 KTGYFKEFDNYRS
+253 KTGYFKEFNNYR
-266 KEQLEN
+266 KEEKLEN

-279 IDYERKNIFAKNKEH
+279 IDYERKNIFSTKKEH
-294 QDGVFTSIR
+294 QDGVFTSVR
-303 YLNDIEYITLKEEDD
+303 YLNDIEYIILKEDD
-318 NLWTDKK
+318 GNLGTDKK

-343 YGKYYKEVGTE
+343 YGKYYIDASK
-354 KIGNT
+354 
-359 DKSRQKSNKNTLQEL
+359 KSNANTLQEL

-389 NLIYSIDAK
+389 NLIYSIDTK
-398 AQNLTRE
+398 AQNFTRK
-405 EGLSAKIYDITVPLS
+405 EGLNAKIYDITVPIS
-420 YSMNILD
+420 YTKNILD
-427 DYMYVGVDNR
+427 DYMYLGVENR
-437 TILSRYEYS
+437 TILTQYDYSNSLYNNLRYEDGT
-446 NNSNNNLKYEN
+446 LI
-457 GALLQN
+457 QN
-463 ITSFKVGADLI
+463 KTSFIVGTDLI
-474 KPYEDYIHTVSLSAS
+474 KPYSDYIHTLNLNAS
-489 YDIPENIKEDG
+489 YDIPENLRKDG
-500 DLYGI
+500 DLYNI
-505 NVDKYVPSKNR
+505 TVKENQPLKYD
-516 GSKSEFLSVFPT
+516 ELSVFPT
-528 YQDSKTINLKLNHS
+528 LQEQKTIKLS
-542 LYDKENLKQFI
+542 LNQSIYDKENLKQFI
-553 NHKMSQSIMYDSM
+553 NHKMSQSILYNSV
-566 DEPKLQDF
+566 DEPKFQDL

-595 EDDKI
+595 EDEKI
-600 VEKSID
+600 VEKSFD

-618 GYHNTVSTDND
+618 GYHNTVSSSE

-728 VEDSDKKQ
+728 VEDSDKK